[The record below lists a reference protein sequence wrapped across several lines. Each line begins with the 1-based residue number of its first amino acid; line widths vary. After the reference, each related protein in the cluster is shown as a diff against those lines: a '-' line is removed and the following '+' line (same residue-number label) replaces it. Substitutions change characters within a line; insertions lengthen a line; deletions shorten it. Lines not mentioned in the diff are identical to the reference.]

1 MRGLAGWAVL
11 VALGEWLWAGGV
23 VPLADFYPFG
33 PAQGDAATGKQDDG
47 GSELRPLAV
56 RFPFFGAGHTGL
68 YVNNNGIISFL
79 KEVSQFT
86 PVAFPIS
93 KDRRV
98 VAAFWA
104 DVDNRRAGDVYY
116 RESTEQ
122 PILERASRDI
132 AQYFPEFPGFAAQWV
147 FIATWYRV
155 TFFGGNSFSPVN
167 TFQIVLIT
175 DGKLSFTIFNY
186 ESITWTTGMH
196 ASSGGD
202 FAGLGGIAAQAG
214 FNAGDGKRYFNI
226 PGSRTD
232 DIADVEM
239 TTNVGIPGRWV
250 FRIDD
255 AQVQVGGC
263 SNTTSVCLTLRPCL
277 NGGKCIED
285 CITGNPSYTCSCLAG
300 FTGKRC
306 HVDVDECL
314 SHPCQNGATC
324 LNGAGSFSCRC
335 SPGFRGTNCETEE
348 SPCESRVCQ
357 NGGRCQAVNGMA
369 ACLCQPGYMGT
380 DCQTEVN
387 ECESSP
393 CLNGGHCID
402 LVDNYTCVC
411 LEPFVGQRCETDSSS
426 CEDRSCQNRQ
436 TCNYIRPGRYICT
449 CSPGYYGNNCQYGG
463 PRVPGACLSHPCQ
476 NAGSCLET
484 EQGYVC
490 ECQEGYT
497 GQDCRDKLSEGCE
510 CRNGGNCLEGNV
522 TVCQCPPGFFGL
534 LCEFEVT
541 TTPCNVN
548 TQCPDGGYCMEYGGS
563 YLCVCHTDYGTN
575 HTMPSPCDSEPCL
588 NGGSCE
594 VHDDS
599 YTCECPRGFLGKHC
613 EKAKPRLCSTG
624 PCRNGGTCREADGE
638 YHCTC
643 PYRFTGKH
651 CEIGK
656 PDPCASGPCQNGGTC
671 FHYIGKY
678 KCDCPLGY
686 AGRHCEIVPS
696 PCFLGPCENG
706 ATCEDLGGGYACTC
720 PVGYVG
726 KHCQSEVDCGIPSE
740 VKHAQASFNSTKLGS
755 LAEYQCEL
763 GYTLSQRNHPR
774 VCRLPGV
781 WSDPPECNEIDE
793 CWSQPCLNGGHCKD
807 RVAEFLCLCEPGYT
821 GHRCESDVDECQLE
835 PCKNGGTCQD
845 LPGSFA
851 CYCPEGFLGSQCE
864 TEVDACESGPCQNGG
879 ECKSY
884 GGSYLCVCPEG
895 FFGYHCE
902 TASDPCFSSP
912 CGSRGY
918 CLPGNGTHSCTC
930 KVSYTGKS
938 CEKGKGPQKWH
949 QDAAQGS
956 TPARQRPPPARGS
969 TPSGTSGS
977 PGGRQ
982 GWGLASAAGG
992 RQCGEAQAPGSVR
1005 GRWGQVSLAPCS
1017 DGDPSDALRRGGR
1030 GVQGKPLATSAGLPG
1045 APRPVPPVP
1054 QPWRVV
1060 ARAQPPVLPG
1070 RCGRS
1075 APGAQALPCLPGRWQ
1090 TVPAGPLPGA
1100 PRERARALSSTAAAL
1115 PLAAGVC
1122 SLKIHGITS
1131 PLCFCPHPEELLPPT
1146 SLKVERVED
1155 TGVLISW
1162 HPPEDAAARQLI
1174 DGYAVTYVSLDGS
1187 YRRTDFVDRSRSA
1200 HQLRALASGRAYNIS
1215 VFSVKRNVNN
1225 KNDISRPVMLTTR
1238 TRPRPVEGFEITNVT
1253 ASAITVQWA
1262 LHRLK
1267 HSTVSRVRVS
1277 IRQPADLADRTVE
1290 LNSSVAKYTF
1300 LDLQPG
1306 ERYIVHVVTLSGLGT
1321 EDHPSESLAVDPFHV
1336 WTRPLPPKNLT
1347 ASRVTAT
1354 SVSMAW
1360 EQPPAGAVEGYIIN
1374 VTTAQSVKSRYVPNG
1389 KLMSYTVR
1397 DLLPGQRYRLSVTA
1411 VQNTEQGQV
1420 HSEPIHLYVTTL
1432 QRDGAL
1438 ERRWNQAG
1446 HSRVLR
1452 NRLPPALLPDLRLL
1466 ADHDTAEEPSPAPRF
1481 TELVDGRGRIS
1492 ARFGTALGKS
1502 ITVKTQ
1508 PEAPVKLENMD
1519 VSSQGNLALQLRKAK
1534 SKSEGQNCSTNPCR
1548 NGGTCA
1554 RDADSYHCNCRPG
1567 FKGWLCELG
1576 TGESTR
1582 YTRKSAT
1589 RRAARAPVPRRQPT
1603 ENQATVAH

>member
-11 VALGEWLWAGGV
+11 VAVGEWLWVGGV

-33 PAQGDAATGKQDDG
+33 PEQGDAATLKQDDG
-47 GSELRPLAV
+47 GSELQPISV

-116 RESTEQ
+116 RESKDQ
-122 PILERASRDI
+122 AILERATKDI
-132 AQYFPEFPGFAAQWV
+132 AQYFPEFPEFVAQWV

-155 TFFGGNSFSPVN
+155 TFFGGSSFSPVN

-306 HVDVDECL
+306 HIDVDECL

-324 LNGAGSFSCRC
+324 VNNVNSFSCSC
-335 SPGFRGTNCETEE
+335 PPGFKGASCEIEE
-348 SPCESRVCQ
+348 SPCETKVCQ
-357 NGGRCQAVNGMA
+357 NGGKCQLANGTAV
-369 ACLCQPGYMGT
+369 CLCQLGYTGE
-380 DCQTEVN
+380 DCETEVN

-393 CLNGGHCID
+393 CLNGGHCVD

-411 LEPFVGQRCETDSSS
+411 LEPFVGQRCEIDPSS
-426 CEDRSCQNRQ
+426 CEDRSCRNRQ

-463 PRVPGACLSHPCQ
+463 PRVPSACLSNPCQ
-476 NAGSCLET
+476 NEGSCLEM

-490 ECQEGYT
+490 ECREGYT

-510 CRNGGNCLEGNV
+510 CRNGGSCLEGNV
-522 TVCQCPPGFFGL
+522 TICQCPPGYFGL

-541 TTPCNVN
+541 ATPCNVN

-613 EKAKPRLCSTG
+613 EKAKPRLCSTA
-624 PCRNGGTCREADGE
+624 PCRNGGTCKEADGE
-638 YHCTC
+638 YHCAC

-678 KCDCPLGY
+678 KCDCPPGY
-686 AGRHCEIVPS
+686 SGRHCEIVPS
-696 PCFLGPCENG
+696 PCFLSPCENG
-706 ATCEDLGGGYACTC
+706 ATCKDLGGDYACTC

-726 KHCQSEVDCGIPSE
+726 KHCQSEIDCGVPNK
-740 VKHAQASFNSTKLGS
+740 VKHAQASFNSTKVGS

-763 GYTLSQRNHPR
+763 GYTLSQHNNPR
-774 VCRLPGV
+774 VCRLQGV
-781 WSDPPECNEIDE
+781 WSDPPECDEIDE
-793 CWSQPCLNGGHCKD
+793 CRSQPCLNGGLCKD
-807 RVAEFLCLCEPGYT
+807 RVAEFLCVCEPGYT
-821 GHRCESDVDECQLE
+821 GHHCELEINECQSD
-835 PCKNGGTCQD
+835 PCKNGGTCKD
-845 LPGSFA
+845 LPGSFT
-851 CYCPEGFLGSQCE
+851 CYCPEGFVGIQCE

-879 ECKSY
+879 DCESY

-918 CLPGNGTHSCTC
+918 CLASNGTHSCTC

-938 CEKGKGPQKWH
+938 CEK
-949 QDAAQGS
+949 
-956 TPARQRPPPARGS
+956 
-969 TPSGTSGS
+969 
-977 PGGRQ
+977 
-982 GWGLASAAGG
+982 
-992 RQCGEAQAPGSVR
+992 
-1005 GRWGQVSLAPCS
+1005 
-1017 DGDPSDALRRGGR
+1017 
-1030 GVQGKPLATSAGLPG
+1030 
-1045 APRPVPPVP
+1045 
-1054 QPWRVV
+1054 
-1060 ARAQPPVLPG
+1060 
-1070 RCGRS
+1070 
-1075 APGAQALPCLPGRWQ
+1075 
-1090 TVPAGPLPGA
+1090 
-1100 PRERARALSSTAAAL
+1100 
-1115 PLAAGVC
+1115 
-1122 SLKIHGITS
+1122 
-1131 PLCFCPHPEELLPPT
+1131 
-1146 SLKVERVED
+1146 
-1155 TGVLISW
+1155 
-1162 HPPEDAAARQLI
+1162 
-1174 DGYAVTYVSLDGS
+1174 
-1187 YRRTDFVDRSRSA
+1187 
-1200 HQLRALASGRAYNIS
+1200 
-1215 VFSVKRNVNN
+1215 VKRNVNN

-1253 ASAITVQWA
+1253 ASTITVQWA

-1277 IRQPADLADRTVE
+1277 IRQPGDLEDRTVE

-1306 ERYIVHVVTLSGLGT
+1306 ERYIVHVTTLSGLGT
-1321 EDHPSESLAVDPFHV
+1321 EDHPSESLATAPFHV
-1336 WTRPLPPKNLT
+1336 WTRPLPPRNLT
-1347 ASRVTAT
+1347 ASRVSAT
-1354 SVSMAW
+1354 SVYMTW

-1389 KLMSYTVR
+1389 KLVSYTVR
-1397 DLLPGQRYRLSVTA
+1397 DLLPAQRYRLSVTA

-1432 QRDGAL
+1432 QRDGTA
-1438 ERRWNQAG
+1438 ERRWSQGG
-1446 HSRVLR
+1446 HPRVLR
-1452 NRLPPALLPDLRLL
+1452 NRLPPAFLPELRLL

-1492 ARFGTALGKS
+1492 AKFGTSLSKS

-1508 PEAPVKLENMD
+1508 PEAPVKLENIEE
-1519 VSSQGNLALQLRKAK
+1519 SNQGSQALQLLEAK
-1534 SKSEGQNCSTNPCR
+1534 SKSDEQNCSANPCK
-1548 NGGTCA
+1548 NGGTCVRGA
-1554 RDADSYHCNCRPG
+1554 ESYRCDCGPG
-1567 FKGWLCELG
+1567 FKGRRCELACKKVPHSCTRLYSETKSFPVWEG
-1576 TGESTR
+1576 GICHYLYKRVYKVHQDICYKESCESTGSKK
-1582 YTRKSAT
+1582 TTSRKQSNSHT
-1589 RRAARAPVPRRQPT
+1589 LKKP
-1603 ENQATVAH
+1603 

>member
-1 MRGLAGWAVL
+1 MRAVAGWAVL
-11 VALGEWLWAGGV
+11 VALGEWLWAGGE

-33 PAQGDAATGKQDDG
+33 PAQGDAATRKQDDG
-47 GSELRPLAV
+47 GSELRPLAIP
-56 RFPFFGAGHTGL
+56 FPFFGAGHTGL

-132 AQYFPEFPGFAAQWV
+132 VQYFPEFPESGAQKLPLFFWL
-147 FIATWYRV
+147 FL
-155 TFFGGNSFSPVN
+155 TFSFFPSLLQVN

-277 NGGKCIED
+277 NAGKCIED

-306 HVDVDECL
+306 HIDVDECL
-314 SHPCQNGATC
+314 SQPCLNGATC
-324 LNGAGSFSCRC
+324 LNGAGNFSCRC
-335 SPGFRGTNCETEE
+335 PPGFSGATCETEL

-357 NGGRCQAVNGMA
+357 NGGVCQVANGTA
-369 ACLCQPGYMGT
+369 ACSCQPGYLGT

-393 CLNGGHCID
+393 CLNGGRCVD
-402 LVDNYTCVC
+402 LPNNYSCVC

-426 CEDRSCQNRQ
+426 CEDRSCRTRQ

-463 PRVPGACLSHPCQ
+463 PRVPGACLSQPCQ

-497 GQDCRDKLSEGCE
+497 GQDCGDKLWEGCE
-510 CRNGGNCLEGNV
+510 CRNGGSCLEGNV

-534 LCEFEVT
+534 LCEFERTGMVGLDDLKGFFH
-541 TTPCNVN
+541 PS
-548 TQCPDGGYCMEYGGS
+548 DSMI
-563 YLCVCHTDYGTN
+563 LCLTAA
-575 HTMPSPCDSEPCL
+575 MPSPCDSDPCL

-638 YHCTC
+638 YHCSC

-678 KCDCPLGY
+678 KCDCPQGY
-686 AGRHCEIVPS
+686 AGRHCEIAPS
-696 PCFLGPCENG
+696 PCSQSPCQNG
-706 ATCEDLGGGYACTC
+706 ATCQDLGAGYVCTC
-720 PVGYVG
+720 PMGFVG
-726 KHCQSEVDCGIPSE
+726 KHCQAGEVLGMLRPVVGSGHLPAPTSLANLSPEVDCGVPSE
-740 VKHAQASFNSTKLGS
+740 VKHAQASFNSTKVGS
-755 LAEYQCEL
+755 LAEYRCEP
-763 GYTLSQRNHPR
+763 GYTLSLHNHPR
-774 VCRLPGV
+774 VCRSPGV
-781 WSDPPECNEIDE
+781 WSDPPECDEIDE
-793 CWSQPCLNGGHCKD
+793 CQSQPCLHGGRCKD

-821 GHRCESDVDECQLE
+821 GPQCESDVDECQSE

-845 LPGSFA
+845 LPGAFT
-851 CYCPEGFLGSQCE
+851 CHCPEGFVGTQCE
-864 TEVDACESGPCQNGG
+864 TEVNACESNPCRNGG
-879 ECKSY
+879 ECESY
-884 GGSYLCVCPEG
+884 RGSYLCVCPEG

-918 CLPGNGTHSCTC
+918 CLASNGTHSCTC

-938 CEKGKGPQKWH
+938 CEK
-949 QDAAQGS
+949 
-956 TPARQRPPPARGS
+956 
-969 TPSGTSGS
+969 
-977 PGGRQ
+977 
-982 GWGLASAAGG
+982 
-992 RQCGEAQAPGSVR
+992 
-1005 GRWGQVSLAPCS
+1005 
-1017 DGDPSDALRRGGR
+1017 
-1030 GVQGKPLATSAGLPG
+1030 
-1045 APRPVPPVP
+1045 
-1054 QPWRVV
+1054 
-1060 ARAQPPVLPG
+1060 
-1070 RCGRS
+1070 
-1075 APGAQALPCLPGRWQ
+1075 
-1090 TVPAGPLPGA
+1090 
-1100 PRERARALSSTAAAL
+1100 
-1115 PLAAGVC
+1115 
-1122 SLKIHGITS
+1122 
-1131 PLCFCPHPEELLPPT
+1131 
-1146 SLKVERVED
+1146 
-1155 TGVLISW
+1155 
-1162 HPPEDAAARQLI
+1162 
-1174 DGYAVTYVSLDGS
+1174 
-1187 YRRTDFVDRSRSA
+1187 
-1200 HQLRALASGRAYNIS
+1200 
-1215 VFSVKRNVNN
+1215 VKRNVNN

-1277 IRQPADLADRTVE
+1277 IRQLGDLADRTVE

-1306 ERYIVHVVTLSGLGT
+1306 ERYIVHVTTLSGLGT
-1321 EDHPSESLAVDPFHV
+1321 EDHPSESLATAPFHV
-1336 WTRPLPPKNLT
+1336 WTRPLPPQNLT
-1347 ASRVTAT
+1347 ASRVAAT
-1354 SVSMAW
+1354 SVSVAW
-1360 EQPPAGAVEGYIIN
+1360 EQPPGGAVEGYIIN

-1389 KLMSYTVR
+1389 KLASYTVR
-1397 DLLPGQRYRLSVTA
+1397 ELLPAQRYRLSVTA

-1420 HSEPIHLYVTTL
+1420 HSEPGHLYVTTL
-1432 QRDGAL
+1432 QRDGAP
-1438 ERRWNQAG
+1438 ERRWGQAG
-1446 HSRVLR
+1446 HPRILR
-1452 NRLPPALLPDLRLL
+1452 NRLPPAFLPELRLL
-1466 ADHDTAEEPSPAPRF
+1466 ADHDPAEEPSPAPR
-1481 TELVDGRGRIS
+1481 
-1492 ARFGTALGKS
+1492 
-1502 ITVKTQ
+1502 
-1508 PEAPVKLENMD
+1508 
-1519 VSSQGNLALQLRKAK
+1519 
-1534 SKSEGQNCSTNPCR
+1534 
-1548 NGGTCA
+1548 
-1554 RDADSYHCNCRPG
+1554 
-1567 FKGWLCELG
+1567 
-1576 TGESTR
+1576 
-1582 YTRKSAT
+1582 
-1589 RRAARAPVPRRQPT
+1589 
-1603 ENQATVAH
+1603 

>member
-1 MRGLAGWAVL
+1 MRALAGWAVL
-11 VALGEWLWAGGV
+11 VALSEWLWAGAV

-33 PAQGDAATGKQDDG
+33 PAQGDAATRKQDDG

-56 RFPFFGAGHTGL
+56 TFPFFGAGHSGL

-104 DVDNRRAGDVYY
+104 DVDNRQAGDVYY

-122 PILERASRDI
+122 SILERASRDI
-132 AQYFPEFPGFAAQWV
+132 VQYFPEFPGFSAQWV

-155 TFFGGNSFSPVN
+155 TFFGGSSISPVN

-202 FAGLGGIAAQAG
+202 LSGLGGIAAQAG

-306 HVDVDECL
+306 HIEVDECL
-314 SHPCQNGATC
+314 SHPCQNGASC
-324 LNGAGSFSCRC
+324 ISGAGSFTCRC
-335 SPGFRGTNCETEE
+335 PPGFRGANCETEVLV
-348 SPCESRVCQ
+348 CESRVCQ
-357 NGGRCQAVNGMA
+357 NGGRCQEVNGTA
-369 ACLCQPGYMGT
+369 SCLCQPGYIGV

-393 CLNGGHCID
+393 CLNGGHCVD
-402 LVDNYTCVC
+402 LVNNFTCVC

-426 CEDRSCQNRQ
+426 CEGRSCQNRQ

-476 NAGSCLET
+476 NAGSCVET

-510 CRNGGNCLEGNV
+510 CRNGGSCLEGNV
-522 TVCQCPPGFFGL
+522 TVCQCPSGFFGV

-541 TTPCNVN
+541 TTPCNMN
-548 TQCPDGGYCMEYGGS
+548 TQCPDSGYCMEYGGS
-563 YLCVCHTDYGTN
+563 YLCVCHTDYSTN

-594 VHDDS
+594 IHDDS
-599 YTCECPRGFLGKHC
+599 YTCECPRDFLGKHC
-613 EKAKPRLCSTG
+613 EKAKPRLCGTG

-643 PYRFTGKH
+643 PYRFTGKN

-696 PCFLGPCENG
+696 PCFLSPCENG
-706 ATCEDLGGGYACTC
+706 ATCKILGGGYACTC
-720 PVGYVG
+720 PVGYAG
-726 KHCQSEVDCGIPSE
+726 KHCQSEIDCGVPSE
-740 VKHAQASFNSTKLGS
+740 VKHAQASFNSTKVGS

-763 GYTLSQRNHPR
+763 GYTLSQHNHPR
-774 VCRLPGV
+774 VCHLPGI

-793 CWSQPCLNGGHCKD
+793 CQSQPCLNGGQCKD
-807 RVAEFLCLCEPGYT
+807 RIAEFLCLCEPGYT
-821 GHRCESDVDECQLE
+821 GHHCELDVNECQSE
-835 PCKNGGTCQD
+835 PCKNGGTCQE
-845 LPGSFA
+845 LPGSFS
-851 CYCPEGFLGSQCE
+851 CYCPEGFVGTQCE
-864 TEVDACESGPCQNGG
+864 TEVDACESDPCRNGG

-938 CEKGKGPQKWH
+938 CEK
-949 QDAAQGS
+949 
-956 TPARQRPPPARGS
+956 
-969 TPSGTSGS
+969 
-977 PGGRQ
+977 
-982 GWGLASAAGG
+982 
-992 RQCGEAQAPGSVR
+992 
-1005 GRWGQVSLAPCS
+1005 
-1017 DGDPSDALRRGGR
+1017 
-1030 GVQGKPLATSAGLPG
+1030 
-1045 APRPVPPVP
+1045 
-1054 QPWRVV
+1054 
-1060 ARAQPPVLPG
+1060 
-1070 RCGRS
+1070 
-1075 APGAQALPCLPGRWQ
+1075 
-1090 TVPAGPLPGA
+1090 
-1100 PRERARALSSTAAAL
+1100 
-1115 PLAAGVC
+1115 
-1122 SLKIHGITS
+1122 
-1131 PLCFCPHPEELLPPT
+1131 
-1146 SLKVERVED
+1146 
-1155 TGVLISW
+1155 
-1162 HPPEDAAARQLI
+1162 
-1174 DGYAVTYVSLDGS
+1174 
-1187 YRRTDFVDRSRSA
+1187 
-1200 HQLRALASGRAYNIS
+1200 
-1215 VFSVKRNVNN
+1215 VKRNVNN
-1225 KNDISRPVMLTTR
+1225 KNDISRPIMLTTR

-1262 LHRLK
+1262 LSRLR

-1277 IRQPADLADRTVE
+1277 IRQPGDLADRTVE

-1306 ERYIVHVVTLSGLGT
+1306 EKYIVHVTTLSGLGT
-1321 EDHPSESLAVDPFHV
+1321 EDHSSESLASAPFHV
-1336 WTRPLPPKNLT
+1336 WTRPLPPQNLT
-1347 ASRVTAT
+1347 TSRVTAT
-1354 SVSMAW
+1354 SVSLVW
-1360 EQPPAGAVEGYIIN
+1360 EQPPTRAVEGYIIN
-1374 VTTAQSVKSRYVPNG
+1374 VTTTQSVKSRYVPNG
-1389 KLMSYTVR
+1389 KLVSYTVR
-1397 DLLPGQRYRLSVTA
+1397 DLLPGQWYRLSVTA

-1420 HSEPIHLYVTTL
+1420 HSEPVHLYVTTL
-1432 QRDGAL
+1432 QRDGVP
-1438 ERRWNQAG
+1438 ERRWSQAG
-1446 HSRVLR
+1446 HPRVLR
-1452 NRLPPALLPDLRLL
+1452 NRLPPAFLPELRLL
-1466 ADHDTAEEPSPAPRF
+1466 ADRDTAEEPLPAPRF

-1502 ITVKTQ
+1502 MAVKTQ
-1508 PEAPVKLENMD
+1508 PEAPVKQENVE
-1519 VSSQGNLALQLRKAK
+1519 VSSQDSLALQLHQRK
-1534 SKSEGQNCSTNPCR
+1534 SESEGQNCSMNPCR
-1548 NGGTCA
+1548 NGGTCTRVA
-1554 RDADSYHCNCRPG
+1554 ESYHCNCRLG
-1567 FKGWLCELG
+1567 FKGQLCELACKKVPHSCTRLYSETKSFPVWEGG
-1576 TGESTR
+1576 TCHYLYRRIYKVHQDVCYKESCGSTGFEK
-1582 YTRKSAT
+1582 TTNRKRSHSHT
-1589 RRAARAPVPRRQPT
+1589 LKKP
-1603 ENQATVAH
+1603 

>member
-1 MRGLAGWAVL
+1 MRGCCVGLL
-11 VALGEWLWAGGV
+11 LLLGEWLVPRVGGV
-23 VPLADFYPFG
+23 VPLDDFYPFG
-33 PAQGDAATGKQDDG
+33 PAQGDAATLKQDDG

-116 RESTEQ
+116 RESRDQ
-122 PILERASRDI
+122 AILERATRDI
-132 AQYFPEFPGFAAQWV
+132 AQYFPEFPDFSAQWV

-155 TFFGGNSFSPVN
+155 TFFGGSSFSPVN

-324 LNGAGSFSCRC
+324 INGVNSFSCQC
-335 SPGFRGTNCETEE
+335 LPGFRGASCETEE
-348 SPCESRVCQ
+348 LPCETKVCQ
-357 NGGRCQAVNGMA
+357 NGGTCQEANGTA
-369 ACLCQPGYMGT
+369 ACVCQPGYAGG
-380 DCQTEVN
+380 DCETEVN

-393 CLNGGHCID
+393 CLNGGHCVD

-411 LEPFVGQRCETDSSS
+411 LEPFVGQRCETDPSS
-426 CEDRSCQNRQ
+426 CEDRSCRNRQ

-463 PRVPGACLSHPCQ
+463 PRVPGACLSSPCQ
-476 NAGSCLET
+476 NGGSCLEL
-484 EQGYVC
+484 EQGYAC
-490 ECQEGYT
+490 DCQEGYG

-510 CRNGGNCLEGNV
+510 CRNGGSCLEGNV
-522 TVCQCPPGFFGL
+522 TICQCLPGYFGL

-541 TTPCNVN
+541 ATPCNVN

-575 HTMPSPCDSEPCL
+575 HTVPSPCDSEPCL

-594 VHDDS
+594 AQDDS
-599 YTCECPRGFLGKHC
+599 YTCECPPGFLGKHC
-613 EKAKPRLCSTG
+613 ERARPRLCSTA
-624 PCRNGGTCREADGE
+624 PCRNGGTCKESDGE
-638 YHCTC
+638 YHCSC
-643 PYRFTGKH
+643 PYRFTGRH

-678 KCDCPLGY
+678 KCDCAPGY

-696 PCFLGPCENG
+696 PCFLSPCENG
-706 ATCEDLGGGYACTC
+706 ATCEDLGGDFVCTC
-720 PVGYVG
+720 PVGYTG
-726 KHCQSEVDCGIPSE
+726 KHCQTEIDCGVPSA
-740 VKHAQASFNSTKLGS
+740 VKHAQASFNSTTVGS
-755 LAEYQCEL
+755 LAEYRCEL
-763 GYTLSQRNHPR
+763 GYALSQHNSPR
-774 VCRLPGV
+774 VCRSQGV
-781 WSDPPECNEIDE
+781 WSDPPECDEIDE
-793 CWSQPCLNGGHCKD
+793 CRSQPCLNGGQCKD
-807 RVAEFLCLCEPGYT
+807 RIAEFLCVCEPGYV
-821 GHRCESDVDECQLE
+821 GHHCELEVDECQSE
-835 PCKNGGTCQD
+835 PCKNGGTCRD
-845 LPGSFA
+845 LPGSFV
-851 CYCPEGFLGSQCE
+851 CFCPEGFVGIQCE
-864 TEVDACESGPCQNGG
+864 EEVDACESGPCQNGG
-879 ECKSY
+879 ECEGY
-884 GGSYLCVCPEG
+884 RGSYLCVCPEG

-918 CLPGNGTHSCTC
+918 CLPSNGTHSCTC

-938 CEKGKGPQKWH
+938 CEK
-949 QDAAQGS
+949 
-956 TPARQRPPPARGS
+956 
-969 TPSGTSGS
+969 
-977 PGGRQ
+977 
-982 GWGLASAAGG
+982 
-992 RQCGEAQAPGSVR
+992 
-1005 GRWGQVSLAPCS
+1005 
-1017 DGDPSDALRRGGR
+1017 
-1030 GVQGKPLATSAGLPG
+1030 
-1045 APRPVPPVP
+1045 
-1054 QPWRVV
+1054 
-1060 ARAQPPVLPG
+1060 
-1070 RCGRS
+1070 
-1075 APGAQALPCLPGRWQ
+1075 
-1090 TVPAGPLPGA
+1090 
-1100 PRERARALSSTAAAL
+1100 
-1115 PLAAGVC
+1115 
-1122 SLKIHGITS
+1122 
-1131 PLCFCPHPEELLPPT
+1131 
-1146 SLKVERVED
+1146 
-1155 TGVLISW
+1155 
-1162 HPPEDAAARQLI
+1162 
-1174 DGYAVTYVSLDGS
+1174 
-1187 YRRTDFVDRSRSA
+1187 
-1200 HQLRALASGRAYNIS
+1200 
-1215 VFSVKRNVNN
+1215 VKRNVNN

-1253 ASAITVQWA
+1253 ASTITVQWA

-1277 IRQPADLADRTVE
+1277 IRQPGDLEDRTVE

-1306 ERYIVHVVTLSGLGT
+1306 ERYIVHVTTLSGLGT
-1321 EDHPSESLAVDPFHV
+1321 EDHPSESLATAPFHV
-1336 WTRPLPPKNLT
+1336 WTRPLPPRNLT
-1347 ASRVTAT
+1347 ASRVTPT
-1354 SVSMAW
+1354 SVSVTW

-1374 VTTAQSVKSRYVPNG
+1374 VTTLQSVKSRYVPNG
-1389 KLMSYTVR
+1389 KLASYTVR
-1397 DLLPGQRYRLSVTA
+1397 DLLPAQRYRLSVTA

-1432 QRDGAL
+1432 QRDGAP
-1438 ERRWNQAG
+1438 ERRWSQAG
-1446 HSRVLR
+1446 HPRVLR
-1452 NRLPPALLPDLRLL
+1452 NRLPPAFLPELRLL

-1492 ARFGTALGKS
+1492 ARFGTALSRS

-1508 PEAPVKLENMD
+1508 PEAPVKLENIEEPGRG
-1519 VSSQGNLALQLRKAK
+1519 SLALQLHEAR
-1534 SKSEGQNCSTNPCR
+1534 SKRTGQNCSANPCK
-1548 NGGTCA
+1548 NGGTCVSESE
-1554 RDADSYHCNCRPG
+1554 SYHCDCSPG
-1567 FKGWLCELG
+1567 FKGRHCELAACKKVPHSCTRLYSETKSFPVWEGG
-1576 TGESTR
+1576 TCHYLYKRVYKVHQDVCYKESCESTGSKKPSS
-1582 YTRKSAT
+1582 RKQSDSHT
-1589 RRAARAPVPRRQPT
+1589 LKKL
-1603 ENQATVAH
+1603 

>member
-1 MRGLAGWAVL
+1 MRVLAGWVVL
-11 VALGEWLWAGGV
+11 VALGEWLWAGGE
-23 VPLADFYPFG
+23 VPLGDFYPFG
-33 PAQGDAATGKQDDG
+33 PAQGDAATRKQDDG
-47 GSELRPLAV
+47 GSELRPLSIP
-56 RFPFFGAGHTGL
+56 FPFFGAGHTGL

-132 AQYFPEFPGFAAQWV
+132 AQYFPEFPGFSAQWV

-186 ESITWTTGMH
+186 ESISWTTGMH

-263 SNTTSVCLTLRPCL
+263 SNT
-277 NGGKCIED
+277 N
-285 CITGNPSYTCSCLAG
+285 
-300 FTGKRC
+300 
-306 HVDVDECL
+306 VDECL

-324 LNGAGSFSCRC
+324 LNGAGSFTCRC
-335 SPGFRGTNCETEE
+335 PPGFRGNSCETAE
-348 SPCESRVCQ
+348 SPCENRVCQ
-357 NGGRCQAVNGMA
+357 NGGTCQVVNGTV
-369 ACLCQPGYMGT
+369 ACLCQPGYTGV

-393 CLNGGHCID
+393 CLNGGHCVD
-402 LVDNYTCVC
+402 LVNNYTCMC

-463 PRVPGACLSHPCQ
+463 PRMPGACLSHPCQ

-484 EQGYVC
+484 EHGYVC

-497 GQDCRDKLSEGCE
+497 GQDCRD
-510 CRNGGNCLEGNV
+510 
-522 TVCQCPPGFFGL
+522 Q
-534 LCEFEVT
+534 VT
-541 TTPCNVN
+541 TTPCNMN

-588 NGGSCE
+588 NGGSCK

-599 YTCECPRGFLGKHC
+599 YICECPGGFLGTHC

-678 KCDCPLGY
+678 KCDCPPGY
-686 AGRHCEIVPS
+686 TGRHCEIVPS
-696 PCFLGPCENG
+696 PCFLSPCENG
-706 ATCEDLGGGYACTC
+706 ATCEDLGGDYVCTC

-726 KHCQSEVDCGIPSE
+726 KHCQSEVDCGIPSD
-740 VKHAQASFNSTKLGS
+740 VKHAQASFNSTKVGS

-763 GYTLSQRNHPR
+763 GYTLSQHNHPR
-774 VCRLPGV
+774 VCHMPGV
-781 WSDPPECNEIDE
+781 WSDPPECDEIDE
-793 CWSQPCLNGGHCKD
+793 CQSQPCLNGGQCKD
-807 RVAEFLCLCEPGYT
+807 YVAAFLCLCEPGYT
-821 GHRCESDVDECQLE
+821 GHHCELDVDECQSE
-835 PCKNGGTCQD
+835 PCKNSGTCRD

-851 CYCPEGFLGSQCE
+851 CDCPEGFLGTQCE
-864 TEVDACESGPCQNGG
+864 TEVDACESDPCRNGG
-879 ECKSY
+879 ECESY
-884 GGSYLCVCPEG
+884 GGSYLCVCLEG

-918 CLPGNGTHSCTC
+918 CLPSNGTYSCTC

-938 CEKGKGPQKWH
+938 CEK
-949 QDAAQGS
+949 
-956 TPARQRPPPARGS
+956 
-969 TPSGTSGS
+969 
-977 PGGRQ
+977 
-982 GWGLASAAGG
+982 
-992 RQCGEAQAPGSVR
+992 
-1005 GRWGQVSLAPCS
+1005 
-1017 DGDPSDALRRGGR
+1017 
-1030 GVQGKPLATSAGLPG
+1030 
-1045 APRPVPPVP
+1045 
-1054 QPWRVV
+1054 
-1060 ARAQPPVLPG
+1060 
-1070 RCGRS
+1070 
-1075 APGAQALPCLPGRWQ
+1075 
-1090 TVPAGPLPGA
+1090 
-1100 PRERARALSSTAAAL
+1100 
-1115 PLAAGVC
+1115 
-1122 SLKIHGITS
+1122 
-1131 PLCFCPHPEELLPPT
+1131 
-1146 SLKVERVED
+1146 
-1155 TGVLISW
+1155 
-1162 HPPEDAAARQLI
+1162 AARQLI

-1200 HQLRALASGRAYNIS
+1200 HQLRALTSGRAYNIS

-1262 LHRLK
+1262 LHQLQ

-1277 IRQPADLADRTVE
+1277 IHQLGDLAGRTVE

-1306 ERYIVHVVTLSGLGT
+1306 ERYIVHVTTLSGLGT
-1321 EDHPSESLAVDPFHV
+1321 EDHPSESLSTAPFHV
-1336 WTRPLPPKNLT
+1336 WTRPLPPQNLT
-1347 ASRVTAT
+1347 TSRVSATA
-1354 SVSMAW
+1354 VSMVW
-1360 EQPPAGAVEGYIIN
+1360 EQPPAGTMAGYIIN

-1389 KLMSYTVR
+1389 KLVSYTVR
-1397 DLLPGQRYRLSVTA
+1397 DLLPGQRYHLSVTA

-1420 HSEPIHLYVTTL
+1420 HSEPAHLYITTL
-1432 QRDGAL
+1432 QRDMAP
-1438 ERRWNQAG
+1438 ERRWSQAG
-1446 HSRVLR
+1446 HPRVLR
-1452 NRLPPALLPDLRLL
+1452 NRLPPAFLPELRLL

-1492 ARFGTALGKS
+1492 ARFSTVLGKS

-1508 PEAPVKLENMD
+1508 PEAPVKLENTE
-1519 VSSQGNLALQLRKAK
+1519 VSSRDSLALQLREAK
-1534 SKSEGQNCSTNPCR
+1534 TKREGQNCSMNPCR
-1548 NGGTCA
+1548 NGGTCT
-1554 RDADSYHCNCRPG
+1554 RDTESYHCACRPG
-1567 FKGWLCELG
+1567 FKGRLCQLG
-1576 TGESTR
+1576 ECQAVPEEQAPSCNARLVAVHHQFSRMQVTQLTL
-1582 YTRKSAT
+1582 SAP
-1589 RRAARAPVPRRQPT
+1589 RASHHT
-1603 ENQATVAH
+1603 

>member
-1 MRGLAGWAVL
+1 MQVLAGWAVL
-11 VALGEWLWAGGV
+11 VALGEWLWAAAE
-23 VPLADFYPFG
+23 VPLGDFYPFG
-33 PAQGDAATGKQDDG
+33 PAQGDAATRKQDDG
-47 GSELRPLAV
+47 GSELRPLSIP
-56 RFPFFGAGHTGL
+56 FPFFGAGHTGL

-104 DVDNRRAGDVYY
+104 DVDNRRAGEIYY

-122 PILERASRDI
+122 PILDRASRDI
-132 AQYFPEFPGFAAQWV
+132 AQYFPEFPGFSAQWV

-324 LNGAGSFSCRC
+324 LNGAGRFTCRC
-335 SPGFRGTNCETEE
+335 PPGFRGNSCETAE
-348 SPCESRVCQ
+348 SPCENRVCQ
-357 NGGRCQAVNGMA
+357 NGGSCQVVNRTA
-369 ACLCQPGYMGT
+369 TCLCQLGYTGE

-463 PRVPGACLSHPCQ
+463 PRMPGACLSHPCQ

-484 EQGYVC
+484 ERGYVC

-497 GQDCRDKLSEGCE
+497 GQDCRDQLPEGCE
-510 CRNGGNCLEGNV
+510 CRNGGSCLEGNV
-522 TVCQCPPGFFGL
+522 TVCQCLPGFFGL
-534 LCEFEVT
+534 LCEFAGTGHVFTEVT
-541 TTPCNVN
+541 TTPCNMN

-563 YLCVCHTDYGTN
+563 YLCVCHTNYGAN

-588 NGGSCE
+588 NGGSCK
-594 VHDDS
+594 VDDDS
-599 YTCECPRGFLGKHC
+599 YVCECPQGFLGMHC

-678 KCDCPLGY
+678 KCDCPPGY
-686 AGRHCEIVPS
+686 TGRHCEI
-696 PCFLGPCENG
+696 
-706 ATCEDLGGGYACTC
+706 
-720 PVGYVG
+720 
-726 KHCQSEVDCGIPSE
+726 EVDCGIPSE
-740 VKHAQASFNSTKLGS
+740 VKHAQASFNSTKVGS
-755 LAEYQCEL
+755 VAEYQCEL
-763 GYTLSQRNHPR
+763 GYILSQHNHPR
-774 VCRLPGV
+774 VCRVPGV
-781 WSDPPECNEIDE
+781 WSDPPECDEIDE
-793 CWSQPCLNGGHCKD
+793 CQSQPCLNGGQCKD
-807 RVAEFLCLCEPGYT
+807 RVSAFLCLCEPGYT
-821 GHRCESDVDECQLE
+821 GYHCEL
-835 PCKNGGTCQD
+835 
-845 LPGSFA
+845 
-851 CYCPEGFLGSQCE
+851 
-864 TEVDACESGPCQNGG
+864 EVDACESDPCQNGG
-879 ECKSY
+879 ECESY

-918 CLPGNGTHSCTC
+918 CLPSNGTHSCTC
-930 KVSYTGKS
+930 KVSYTGKN
-938 CEKGKGPQKWH
+938 CEK
-949 QDAAQGS
+949 
-956 TPARQRPPPARGS
+956 
-969 TPSGTSGS
+969 
-977 PGGRQ
+977 
-982 GWGLASAAGG
+982 
-992 RQCGEAQAPGSVR
+992 
-1005 GRWGQVSLAPCS
+1005 
-1017 DGDPSDALRRGGR
+1017 
-1030 GVQGKPLATSAGLPG
+1030 
-1045 APRPVPPVP
+1045 
-1054 QPWRVV
+1054 
-1060 ARAQPPVLPG
+1060 
-1070 RCGRS
+1070 
-1075 APGAQALPCLPGRWQ
+1075 
-1090 TVPAGPLPGA
+1090 
-1100 PRERARALSSTAAAL
+1100 
-1115 PLAAGVC
+1115 
-1122 SLKIHGITS
+1122 
-1131 PLCFCPHPEELLPPT
+1131 ELLPPT

-1200 HQLRALASGRAYNIS
+1200 HQLRALTSGRAYNIS

-1262 LHRLK
+1262 LHRLQ

-1277 IRQPADLADRTVE
+1277 IRQMGDLAGRTVE

-1306 ERYIVHVVTLSGLGT
+1306 ERYIIHVTTLSGLGV
-1321 EDHPSESLAVDPFHV
+1321 EDHPSESLATAPFHV
-1336 WTRPLPPKNLT
+1336 WTRPLPPQNLT
-1347 ASRVTAT
+1347 ASHVTAT

-1360 EQPPAGAVEGYIIN
+1360 EQPPAGTMEGYIIN

-1389 KLMSYTVR
+1389 KLVSYTVR
-1397 DLLPGQRYRLSVTA
+1397 DLLPGQRYHLSLTA

-1420 HSEPIHLYVTTL
+1420 HSEPIHLYVSTL
-1432 QRDGAL
+1432 QRDGVP
-1438 ERRWNQAG
+1438 ERRWSQAG
-1446 HSRVLR
+1446 HPRVLR
-1452 NRLPPALLPDLRLL
+1452 NRLPPAFLPELRLL

-1508 PEAPVKLENMD
+1508 PEAPVKLENTE
-1519 VSSQGNLALQLRKAK
+1519 VSSWDSLALQLREAK
-1534 SKSEGQNCSTNPCR
+1534 SKREGQNCSKNPCR
-1548 NGGTCA
+1548 NGGTCT
-1554 RDADSYHCNCRPG
+1554 RDEESYHCACRPG
-1567 FKGWLCELG
+1567 FKGRVCQLACKKVPHSCTRLYSETRSFPVWEGG
-1576 TGESTR
+1576 TCHYLSRRVYKVQQDICYKESCESTSSKG
-1582 YTRKSAT
+1582 TSSRKPSNSHT
-1589 RRAARAPVPRRQPT
+1589 LKKP
-1603 ENQATVAH
+1603 

>member
-1 MRGLAGWAVL
+1 MQVLAGWAVL
-11 VALGEWLWAGGV
+11 VALGEWLWAGGE
-23 VPLADFYPFG
+23 VPLGDFYPFG
-33 PAQGDAATGKQDDG
+33 PAQGDAATRKQDDG
-47 GSELRPLAV
+47 GSELRPLSIP
-56 RFPFFGAGHTGL
+56 FPFFGAGHTGL

-104 DVDNRRAGDVYY
+104 DVDNRRAGDIYY

-132 AQYFPEFPGFAAQWV
+132 AQYFPEFPGFSAQWV

-155 TFFGGNSFSPVN
+155 TFFGGSSFSPVN

-314 SHPCQNGATC
+314 SQPCQNGATC
-324 LNGAGSFSCRC
+324 LNGAGRFTCRC
-335 SPGFRGTNCETEE
+335 SPGFRGNNCETEE
-348 SPCESRVCQ
+348 SPCENRVCQ
-357 NGGRCQAVNGMA
+357 NGGSCQVVNRTA
-369 ACLCQPGYMGT
+369 ACLCQSGYTGV

-411 LEPFVGQRCETDSSS
+411 LEPFVGQRCET
-426 CEDRSCQNRQ
+426 
-436 TCNYIRPGRYICT
+436 
-449 CSPGYYGNNCQYGG
+449 GG
-463 PRVPGACLSHPCQ
+463 PRMPGACLSHPCQ

-497 GQDCRDKLSEGCE
+497 GQDCRDQLSEGCE
-510 CRNGGNCLEGNV
+510 CRNGGSCLEGNV
-522 TVCQCPPGFFGL
+522 TVCQCLPGFFGL

-541 TTPCNVN
+541 TTPCNMN

-563 YLCVCHTDYGTN
+563 YLCVCHTNYGTN
-575 HTMPSPCDSEPCL
+575 HSKT
-588 NGGSCE
+588 
-594 VHDDS
+594 
-599 YTCECPRGFLGKHC
+599 PRGCGN
-613 EKAKPRLCSTG
+613 R
-624 PCRNGGTCREADGE
+624 PCRNGGTCREANGE

-651 CEIGK
+651 CEIGTAPAPAGRRGGK

-678 KCDCPLGY
+678 KCDCPPGY
-686 AGRHCEIVPS
+686 
-696 PCFLGPCENG
+696 
-706 ATCEDLGGGYACTC
+706 T
-720 PVGYVG
+720 G
-726 KHCQSEVDCGIPSE
+726 KHCQFGKGFALPLPAGDSGYLCGE
-740 VKHAQASFNSTKLGS
+740 VKHAQASFNSTKVGS

-763 GYTLSQRNHPR
+763 GYILSQHNHPR
-774 VCRLPGV
+774 VCRVPGV
-781 WSDPPECNEIDE
+781 WSDPPECDEIDE
-793 CWSQPCLNGGHCKD
+793 CQSQPCLNGGQCKD
-807 RVAEFLCLCEPGYT
+807 RVSAFLCLCEPGYT
-821 GHRCESDVDECQLE
+821 GYHCELDVDECQSE
-835 PCKNGGTCQD
+835 PCKNSGTCQD

-851 CYCPEGFLGSQCE
+851 CFCPEGFLGTQCE
-864 TEVDACESGPCQNGG
+864 TEVDACESDPCRNGG
-879 ECKSY
+879 ECESY

-918 CLPGNGTHSCTC
+918 CLPSNGTHSCTC
-930 KVSYTGKS
+930 KVSYTGKN
-938 CEKGKGPQKWH
+938 CEK
-949 QDAAQGS
+949 
-956 TPARQRPPPARGS
+956 
-969 TPSGTSGS
+969 
-977 PGGRQ
+977 
-982 GWGLASAAGG
+982 
-992 RQCGEAQAPGSVR
+992 
-1005 GRWGQVSLAPCS
+1005 
-1017 DGDPSDALRRGGR
+1017 
-1030 GVQGKPLATSAGLPG
+1030 
-1045 APRPVPPVP
+1045 
-1054 QPWRVV
+1054 
-1060 ARAQPPVLPG
+1060 
-1070 RCGRS
+1070 
-1075 APGAQALPCLPGRWQ
+1075 
-1090 TVPAGPLPGA
+1090 
-1100 PRERARALSSTAAAL
+1100 
-1115 PLAAGVC
+1115 
-1122 SLKIHGITS
+1122 
-1131 PLCFCPHPEELLPPT
+1131 ELLPPT

-1200 HQLRALASGRAYNIS
+1200 HQLRALTSGRAYNIS

-1225 KNDISRPVMLTTR
+1225 KNDISRPIMLTTR

-1262 LHRLK
+1262 LHRLQ

-1277 IRQPADLADRTVE
+1277 IRHMGDLAGRTVE

-1306 ERYIVHVVTLSGLGT
+1306 ERYIIHVTTLSGLGM
-1321 EDHPSESLAVDPFHV
+1321 EDHPSESLATPPFHV
-1336 WTRPLPPKNLT
+1336 WTRPLPPQNLT
-1347 ASRVTAT
+1347 ASHVTAT

-1360 EQPPAGAVEGYIIN
+1360 EQPPVGTMEGYIIN

-1389 KLMSYTVR
+1389 KLVSYTVR
-1397 DLLPGQRYRLSVTA
+1397 DLLPGQRYHLSLTA

-1420 HSEPIHLYVTTL
+1420 HSEPIHLHVNTL
-1432 QRDGAL
+1432 QRDGAP
-1438 ERRWNQAG
+1438 ERRWSQAG
-1446 HSRVLR
+1446 HPRVLR
-1452 NRLPPALLPDLRLL
+1452 NRLPPAFLPELRLL

-1492 ARFGTALGKS
+1492 ARFGTAQGKS
-1502 ITVKTQ
+1502 ITVKTRKCSC
-1508 PEAPVKLENMD
+1508 AF
-1519 VSSQGNLALQLRKAK
+1519 VSCFCHPGASPC
-1534 SKSEGQNCSTNPCR
+1534 SKNPCR
-1548 NGGTCA
+1548 NGGTCT
-1554 RDADSYHCNCRPG
+1554 RDDESYHCACRPG
-1567 FKGWLCELG
+1567 FKGRLCQLACKKVPHSCTRLYSETRSFPVWEGG
-1576 TGESTR
+1576 TCH
-1582 YTRKSAT
+1582 YL
-1589 RRAARAPVPRRQPT
+1589 
-1603 ENQATVAH
+1603 

>member
-33 PAQGDAATGKQDDG
+33 PTQGDAATRKQDDG
-47 GSELRPLAV
+47 GSELRPLSIP
-56 RFPFFGAGHTGL
+56 FPFFGAGHTGL

-104 DVDNRRAGDVYY
+104 DVDNRQAGDVYY

-132 AQYFPEFPGFAAQWV
+132 TQYFPEFPGFSAQWV

-155 TFFGGNSFSPVN
+155 TFFGGSSLSPVN

-335 SPGFRGTNCETEE
+335 LPGFRGTSCEAEE

-357 NGGRCQAVNGMA
+357 NGGRCQAVNGTA
-369 ACLCQPGYMGT
+369 ACLCQPGYTGV

-411 LEPFVGQRCETDSSS
+411 LEPFVGQRCEKDSSS
-426 CEDRSCQNRQ
+426 CEDWSCRNRQ

-484 EQGYVC
+484 EQGYIC

-510 CRNGGNCLEGNV
+510 CRNGGSCLEGNV
-522 TVCQCPPGFFGL
+522 TICQCLPGFFGL

-541 TTPCNVN
+541 TTPCNMN

-599 YTCECPRGFLGKHC
+599 YTCECPQGFLGKHC

-656 PDPCASGPCQNGGTC
+656 PDPCASGPCQNRGTC

-678 KCDCPLGY
+678 KCDCPPGY
-686 AGRHCEIVPS
+686 TGRHCEI
-696 PCFLGPCENG
+696 
-706 ATCEDLGGGYACTC
+706 
-720 PVGYVG
+720 
-726 KHCQSEVDCGIPSE
+726 EVDCGVPSE
-740 VKHAQASFNSTKLGS
+740 VKHAQASFNSTKVGS
-755 LAEYQCEL
+755 LAEYHCEL
-763 GYTLSQRNHPR
+763 GYTLSQHNHPR

-781 WSDPPECNEIDE
+781 WSDPPECDEIDE
-793 CWSQPCLNGGHCKD
+793 CWSQPCLNGGRCKD
-807 RVAEFLCLCEPGYT
+807 RVAKFLCLCEPGYT
-821 GHRCESDVDECQLE
+821 GHHCESDVDECQSE
-835 PCKNGGTCQD
+835 PCKNGGTCRD

-851 CYCPEGFLGSQCE
+851 CYCPAGFVGTQCE
-864 TEVDACESGPCQNGG
+864 TEVDACESGPCRNGG
-879 ECKSY
+879 ECESY

-902 TASDPCFSSP
+902 T
-912 CGSRGY
+912 
-918 CLPGNGTHSCTC
+918 
-930 KVSYTGKS
+930 
-938 CEKGKGPQKWH
+938 
-949 QDAAQGS
+949 
-956 TPARQRPPPARGS
+956 
-969 TPSGTSGS
+969 
-977 PGGRQ
+977 
-982 GWGLASAAGG
+982 
-992 RQCGEAQAPGSVR
+992 
-1005 GRWGQVSLAPCS
+1005 
-1017 DGDPSDALRRGGR
+1017 
-1030 GVQGKPLATSAGLPG
+1030 
-1045 APRPVPPVP
+1045 
-1054 QPWRVV
+1054 
-1060 ARAQPPVLPG
+1060 
-1070 RCGRS
+1070 
-1075 APGAQALPCLPGRWQ
+1075 
-1090 TVPAGPLPGA
+1090 
-1100 PRERARALSSTAAAL
+1100 
-1115 PLAAGVC
+1115 
-1122 SLKIHGITS
+1122 
-1131 PLCFCPHPEELLPPT
+1131 
-1146 SLKVERVED
+1146 
-1155 TGVLISW
+1155 
-1162 HPPEDAAARQLI
+1162 
-1174 DGYAVTYVSLDGS
+1174 
-1187 YRRTDFVDRSRSA
+1187 
-1200 HQLRALASGRAYNIS
+1200 
-1215 VFSVKRNVNN
+1215 VKRNVNN
-1225 KNDISRPVMLTTR
+1225 KNDISRPIMLTTR

-1267 HSTVSRVRVS
+1267 HSTVSRVRVA
-1277 IRQPADLADRTVE
+1277 IRQPGDLSDRTVE

-1306 ERYIVHVVTLSGLGT
+1306 ERYIVHVTTLSGLGM
-1321 EDHPSESLAVDPFHV
+1321 EDHPSESLATAPFHV
-1336 WTRPLPPKNLT
+1336 WTRPLPPQNLT
-1347 ASRVTAT
+1347 ASRITTT

-1360 EQPPAGAVEGYIIN
+1360 EQPPAGAVEAYIIN

-1389 KLMSYTVR
+1389 KLVTYMVR

-1432 QRDGAL
+1432 QRDGAP
-1438 ERRWNQAG
+1438 ERRWSQAG
-1446 HSRVLR
+1446 HPRVLR
-1452 NRLPPALLPDLRLL
+1452 NRLPPAFLPELRLL
-1466 ADHDTAEEPSPAPRF
+1466 ADRDTAEEPSPAPRF

-1492 ARFGTALGKS
+1492 TRFSTALSKS

-1508 PEAPVKLENMD
+1508 PEAPVKLENVE
-1519 VSSQGNLALQLRKAK
+1519 VSSQGSLALKLREAK

-1548 NGGTCA
+1548 NGGTCI
-1554 RDADSYHCNCRPG
+1554 RDAESYHCDCRLG
-1567 FKGWLCELG
+1567 FKGRLCELAACKKVPHSCTRLYSETKSFPVWEGG
-1576 TGESTR
+1576 TCHYLYRRVYKVHQDFCYKESCESTGSEK
-1582 YTRKSAT
+1582 TTSRKPSNSHT
-1589 RRAARAPVPRRQPT
+1589 LKKP
-1603 ENQATVAH
+1603 

>member
-1 MRGLAGWAVL
+1 MQVLAGWAVL
-11 VALGEWLWAGGV
+11 VALGEWLWAAAE
-23 VPLADFYPFG
+23 VPLGDFYPFG
-33 PAQGDAATGKQDDG
+33 PAQGDAATRKQDDG
-47 GSELRPLAV
+47 GSELRPLSIP
-56 RFPFFGAGHTGL
+56 FPFFGAGHTGL

-104 DVDNRRAGDVYY
+104 DVDNRRAGEIYY
-116 RESTEQ
+116 RESTEK
-122 PILERASRDI
+122 PILDRASRDI
-132 AQYFPEFPGFAAQWV
+132 AQYFPEFPGFSAQWV

-155 TFFGGNSFSPVN
+155 TFFGGSSFSPVN

-314 SHPCQNGATC
+314 SQPCQNGATC
-324 LNGAGSFSCRC
+324 LNGAGRFTCKC
-335 SPGFRGTNCETEE
+335 PPGFRGNNCETAE

-357 NGGRCQAVNGMA
+357 NGGSCQVVNRTA
-369 ACLCQPGYMGT
+369 ACLCQSGYTGV

-449 CSPGYYGNNCQYGG
+449 CSPGYYGTNCQYGG
-463 PRVPGACLSHPCQ
+463 PRMPGACLSQPCQ
-476 NAGSCLET
+476 NSGSCLET
-484 EQGYVC
+484 ERGYVC

-497 GQDCRDKLSEGCE
+497 GQDCRDQLSEGCE
-510 CRNGGNCLEGNV
+510 CRNGGSCLEGNV
-522 TVCQCPPGFFGL
+522 TVCQCLPGFFGL

-541 TTPCNVN
+541 TTPCNMN

-563 YLCVCHTDYGTN
+563 YLCVCHTNYGTN

-588 NGGSCE
+588 NGGSCK

-599 YTCECPRGFLGKHC
+599 YICECPQDFLGMHC

-678 KCDCPLGY
+678 KCDCPPGY
-686 AGRHCEIVPS
+686 TGRHCESGTGSGFIPCSALLPVPS
-696 PCFLGPCENG
+696 PCFLSPCENG
-706 ATCEDLGGGYACTC
+706 ATCKDLGGGYACTFS
-720 PVGYVG
+720 VGYVG
-726 KHCQSEVDCGIPSE
+726 KHCQFEVDCGIPSE
-740 VKHAQASFNSTKLGS
+740 VKHAQASFNSTKVGS

-763 GYTLSQRNHPR
+763 GYILSQHNHPR
-774 VCRLPGV
+774 VCRVPGV
-781 WSDPPECNEIDE
+781 WSDPPECDEIDE
-793 CWSQPCLNGGHCKD
+793 CQSQPCLNGGQCKD
-807 RVAEFLCLCEPGYT
+807 RVSAFLCLCEPGYT
-821 GHRCESDVDECQLE
+821 GYLCELDVDECQSE
-835 PCKNGGTCQD
+835 PCKNSGTCQD

-851 CYCPEGFLGSQCE
+851 CSCPEGFLGTQCE
-864 TEVDACESGPCQNGG
+864 TEVDACESDPCQNGG
-879 ECKSY
+879 ECESY

-918 CLPGNGTHSCTC
+918 CLPSNGTHSCTC
-930 KVSYTGKS
+930 KVSYTGKN
-938 CEKGKGPQKWH
+938 CEK
-949 QDAAQGS
+949 
-956 TPARQRPPPARGS
+956 
-969 TPSGTSGS
+969 
-977 PGGRQ
+977 
-982 GWGLASAAGG
+982 
-992 RQCGEAQAPGSVR
+992 
-1005 GRWGQVSLAPCS
+1005 
-1017 DGDPSDALRRGGR
+1017 
-1030 GVQGKPLATSAGLPG
+1030 
-1045 APRPVPPVP
+1045 
-1054 QPWRVV
+1054 
-1060 ARAQPPVLPG
+1060 
-1070 RCGRS
+1070 
-1075 APGAQALPCLPGRWQ
+1075 
-1090 TVPAGPLPGA
+1090 
-1100 PRERARALSSTAAAL
+1100 
-1115 PLAAGVC
+1115 
-1122 SLKIHGITS
+1122 
-1131 PLCFCPHPEELLPPT
+1131 
-1146 SLKVERVED
+1146 
-1155 TGVLISW
+1155 
-1162 HPPEDAAARQLI
+1162 
-1174 DGYAVTYVSLDGS
+1174 
-1187 YRRTDFVDRSRSA
+1187 
-1200 HQLRALASGRAYNIS
+1200 
-1215 VFSVKRNVNN
+1215 VKRNVNN

-1262 LHRLK
+1262 LHRLQ

-1277 IRQPADLADRTVE
+1277 IRHMGDLAGRTVE

-1306 ERYIVHVVTLSGLGT
+1306 ERYIIHVTTLSGLGV
-1321 EDHPSESLAVDPFHV
+1321 EDHPSESLATAPFHV
-1336 WTRPLPPKNLT
+1336 WTRPLPPQNLT
-1347 ASRVTAT
+1347 ASHVTAT

-1360 EQPPAGAVEGYIIN
+1360 EQPPAGTMEGYIIN

-1389 KLMSYTVR
+1389 KLVSYTVR
-1397 DLLPGQRYRLSVTA
+1397 DLLPGQRYHLSLTA

-1420 HSEPIHLYVTTL
+1420 HSEPIHLHVTTL
-1432 QRDGAL
+1432 QRDGAP
-1438 ERRWNQAG
+1438 ERRWSQAG
-1446 HSRVLR
+1446 HPRVLR
-1452 NRLPPALLPDLRLL
+1452 NRLPPAFLPELRLL

-1502 ITVKTQ
+1502 ITVKTK
-1508 PEAPVKLENMD
+1508 PEAPVKLENTE
-1519 VSSQGNLALQLRKAK
+1519 VSSWDSLALQLREAK
-1534 SKSEGQNCSTNPCR
+1534 SKREGQNCSKNPCR
-1548 NGGTCA
+1548 NGGTCTRA
-1554 RDADSYHCNCRPG
+1554 EESYHCACLPG
-1567 FKGWLCELG
+1567 FRGRLCQLACKKVPHWCTRLYSETRSFPMWEGG
-1576 TGESTR
+1576 TCHYLSRRVYKVHQDICYKESCESTSAERTSSR
-1582 YTRKSAT
+1582 YSTLN
-1589 RRAARAPVPRRQPT
+1589 VP
-1603 ENQATVAH
+1603 

>member
-1 MRGLAGWAVL
+1 MQIPPLGAWPLCGQRGEAAGSAAPSPPPPPPPPRPPVAAPGAGVSAAGTAPGGRGSAAMRGCCVGLL
-11 VALGEWLWAGGV
+11 LLLGEWLVPRVGGV
-23 VPLADFYPFG
+23 VPLDDFYPFG
-33 PAQGDAATGKQDDG
+33 PAQGDAATLKQDDG

-116 RESTEQ
+116 RESRDQ
-122 PILERASRDI
+122 AILERATRDI
-132 AQYFPEFPGFAAQWV
+132 AQYFPEFPDFSAQWV

-155 TFFGGNSFSPVN
+155 TFFGGSSFSPVN

-324 LNGAGSFSCRC
+324 INGVNSFSCQC
-335 SPGFRGTNCETEE
+335 LPGFRGASCETEE
-348 SPCESRVCQ
+348 LPCETKVCQ
-357 NGGRCQAVNGMA
+357 NGGTCQEANGTA
-369 ACLCQPGYMGT
+369 ACVCQPGYAGG
-380 DCQTEVN
+380 DCETEVN

-393 CLNGGHCID
+393 CLNGGHCVD

-411 LEPFVGQRCETDSSS
+411 LEPFVGQRCETDPSS
-426 CEDRSCQNRQ
+426 CEDRSCRNRQ

-463 PRVPGACLSHPCQ
+463 PRVPGACLSSPCQ
-476 NAGSCLET
+476 NGGSCLEL
-484 EQGYVC
+484 EQGYAC
-490 ECQEGYT
+490 DCQEGYG

-510 CRNGGNCLEGNV
+510 CRNGGSCLEGNV
-522 TVCQCPPGFFGL
+522 TICQCLPGYFGL

-541 TTPCNVN
+541 ATPCNVN

-575 HTMPSPCDSEPCL
+575 HTVPSPCDSEPCL

-594 VHDDS
+594 AQDDS
-599 YTCECPRGFLGKHC
+599 YTCECPPGFLGKHC
-613 EKAKPRLCSTG
+613 ERARPRLCSTA
-624 PCRNGGTCREADGE
+624 PCRNGGTCKESDGE
-638 YHCTC
+638 YHCSC
-643 PYRFTGKH
+643 PYRFTGRH

-678 KCDCPLGY
+678 KCDCAPGY

-696 PCFLGPCENG
+696 PCFLSPCENG
-706 ATCEDLGGGYACTC
+706 ATCEDLGGDFVCTC
-720 PVGYVG
+720 PVGYTG
-726 KHCQSEVDCGIPSE
+726 KHCQTEIDCGVPSA
-740 VKHAQASFNSTKLGS
+740 VKHAQASFNSTTVGS
-755 LAEYQCEL
+755 LAEYRCEL
-763 GYTLSQRNHPR
+763 GYALSQHNSPR
-774 VCRLPGV
+774 VCRSQGV
-781 WSDPPECNEIDE
+781 WSDPPECDEIDE
-793 CWSQPCLNGGHCKD
+793 CRSQPCLNGGQCKD
-807 RVAEFLCLCEPGYT
+807 RIAEFLCVCEPGYV
-821 GHRCESDVDECQLE
+821 GHHCELEVDECQSE
-835 PCKNGGTCQD
+835 PCKNGGTCRD
-845 LPGSFA
+845 LPGSFV
-851 CYCPEGFLGSQCE
+851 CFCPEGFVGIQCE
-864 TEVDACESGPCQNGG
+864 EEVDACESGPCQNGG
-879 ECKSY
+879 ECEGY
-884 GGSYLCVCPEG
+884 RGSYLCVCPEG

-918 CLPGNGTHSCTC
+918 CLPSNGTHSCTC

-938 CEKGKGPQKWH
+938 CEKG
-949 QDAAQGS
+949 
-956 TPARQRPPPARGS
+956 
-969 TPSGTSGS
+969 
-977 PGGRQ
+977 
-982 GWGLASAAGG
+982 
-992 RQCGEAQAPGSVR
+992 
-1005 GRWGQVSLAPCS
+1005 
-1017 DGDPSDALRRGGR
+1017 
-1030 GVQGKPLATSAGLPG
+1030 
-1045 APRPVPPVP
+1045 
-1054 QPWRVV
+1054 
-1060 ARAQPPVLPG
+1060 
-1070 RCGRS
+1070 
-1075 APGAQALPCLPGRWQ
+1075 
-1090 TVPAGPLPGA
+1090 
-1100 PRERARALSSTAAAL
+1100 
-1115 PLAAGVC
+1115 
-1122 SLKIHGITS
+1122 
-1131 PLCFCPHPEELLPPT
+1131 
-1146 SLKVERVED
+1146 
-1155 TGVLISW
+1155 
-1162 HPPEDAAARQLI
+1162 
-1174 DGYAVTYVSLDGS
+1174 
-1187 YRRTDFVDRSRSA
+1187 
-1200 HQLRALASGRAYNIS
+1200 
-1215 VFSVKRNVNN
+1215 
-1225 KNDISRPVMLTTR
+1225 
-1238 TRPRPVEGFEITNVT
+1238 PRPVEGFEITNVT
-1253 ASAITVQWA
+1253 ASTITVQWA

-1277 IRQPADLADRTVE
+1277 IRQPGDLEDRTVE

-1306 ERYIVHVVTLSGLGT
+1306 ERYIVHVTTLSGLGT
-1321 EDHPSESLAVDPFHV
+1321 EDHPSESLATAPFHV
-1336 WTRPLPPKNLT
+1336 WTRPLPPRNLT
-1347 ASRVTAT
+1347 ASRVTPT
-1354 SVSMAW
+1354 SVSVTW

-1374 VTTAQSVKSRYVPNG
+1374 VTTLQSVKSRYVPNG
-1389 KLMSYTVR
+1389 KLASYTVR
-1397 DLLPGQRYRLSVTA
+1397 DLLPAQRYRLSVTA

-1432 QRDGAL
+1432 QRDGAP
-1438 ERRWNQAG
+1438 ERRWSQAG
-1446 HSRVLR
+1446 HPRVLR
-1452 NRLPPALLPDLRLL
+1452 NRLPPAFLPELRLL

-1492 ARFGTALGKS
+1492 ARFGTALSRS

-1508 PEAPVKLENMD
+1508 PEAPVKLENIEEPGRG
-1519 VSSQGNLALQLRKAK
+1519 SLALQLHEAR
-1534 SKSEGQNCSTNPCR
+1534 SKRTGQNCSANPCK
-1548 NGGTCA
+1548 NGGTCVSESE
-1554 RDADSYHCNCRPG
+1554 SYHCDCSPG
-1567 FKGWLCELG
+1567 FKGRHCELACKKVPHSCTRLYSETKSFPVWEGG
-1576 TGESTR
+1576 TCHYLYKRVYKVHQDVCYKESCESTGSKKPSS
-1582 YTRKSAT
+1582 RKQSDSHT
-1589 RRAARAPVPRRQPT
+1589 LKKL
-1603 ENQATVAH
+1603 

>member
-1 MRGLAGWAVL
+1 MQVLAGWAVL
-11 VALGEWLWAGGV
+11 VALGWCLWAAAE
-23 VPLADFYPFG
+23 VPLGDFYPFG
-33 PAQGDAATGKQDDG
+33 PAQGDAATRKQDDG
-47 GSELRPLAV
+47 GSELRPLSIP
-56 RFPFFGAGHTGL
+56 FPFFGAGHTGL

-104 DVDNRRAGDVYY
+104 DVDNRRAGEIYY

-122 PILERASRDI
+122 PILDRASRDI
-132 AQYFPEFPGFAAQWV
+132 AQYFPEFPEFSAQWV

-324 LNGAGSFSCRC
+324 LNGAGRFTCRC
-335 SPGFRGTNCETEE
+335 PPGFRGNSCETAE
-348 SPCESRVCQ
+348 SPCENRVCQ
-357 NGGRCQAVNGMA
+357 NGGSCQVVNRTA
-369 ACLCQPGYMGT
+369 ACLCQSGYTGE

-393 CLNGGHCID
+393 CLNGGHCMD

-463 PRVPGACLSHPCQ
+463 PRVPSACLSQPCQ

-484 EQGYVC
+484 ERGYVC

-497 GQDCRDKLSEGCE
+497 GQDCRDQLSEGCE
-510 CRNGGNCLEGNV
+510 CRNGGSCLEGNV
-522 TVCQCPPGFFGL
+522 TVCQCLPGFFGL

-541 TTPCNVN
+541 TTPCNMN

-563 YLCVCHTDYGTN
+563 YLCVCHTNYGTN

-588 NGGSCE
+588 NGGSCK

-599 YTCECPRGFLGKHC
+599 YSCECPQGFLGMHC

-638 YHCTC
+638 YHCSC

-651 CEIGK
+651 CEIGTAPPAPNGRRGGSCPAHRAHARLVPPGK

-678 KCDCPLGY
+678 KCDCPPGY
-686 AGRHCEIVPS
+686 TGRHCEIVPS
-696 PCFLGPCENG
+696 PCFLSPCENG

-720 PVGYVG
+720 SLGYVG
-726 KHCQSEVDCGIPSE
+726 KHCQFEVDCGIPSE
-740 VKHAQASFNSTKLGS
+740 VKHAQASFNSTKVGS
-755 LAEYQCEL
+755 LAEYQCDL
-763 GYTLSQRNHPR
+763 GYILSQHNHPR
-774 VCRLPGV
+774 VCRVPGV
-781 WSDPPECNEIDE
+781 WSDPPECDEIDE
-793 CWSQPCLNGGHCKD
+793 CQSQPCLNGGQCKD
-807 RVAEFLCLCEPGYT
+807 RVSAFLCLCEPGYT
-821 GHRCESDVDECQLE
+821 GHHCELDVDECQSE
-835 PCKNGGTCQD
+835 PCKNSGTCQD

-851 CYCPEGFLGSQCE
+851 CSCPEGFLGTQCE
-864 TEVDACESGPCQNGG
+864 TEVDACESDPCQNGG
-879 ECKSY
+879 ECESY

-902 TASDPCFSSP
+902 TGEAGRAAQGGPRVRGTADTAKPGTSPTASDPCFSSP

-918 CLPGNGTHSCTC
+918 CLPSNGTHSCTC
-930 KVSYTGKS
+930 KVSYTGKN
-938 CEKGKGPQKWH
+938 CEK
-949 QDAAQGS
+949 
-956 TPARQRPPPARGS
+956 
-969 TPSGTSGS
+969 
-977 PGGRQ
+977 
-982 GWGLASAAGG
+982 
-992 RQCGEAQAPGSVR
+992 
-1005 GRWGQVSLAPCS
+1005 
-1017 DGDPSDALRRGGR
+1017 
-1030 GVQGKPLATSAGLPG
+1030 
-1045 APRPVPPVP
+1045 
-1054 QPWRVV
+1054 
-1060 ARAQPPVLPG
+1060 
-1070 RCGRS
+1070 
-1075 APGAQALPCLPGRWQ
+1075 
-1090 TVPAGPLPGA
+1090 
-1100 PRERARALSSTAAAL
+1100 
-1115 PLAAGVC
+1115 
-1122 SLKIHGITS
+1122 
-1131 PLCFCPHPEELLPPT
+1131 
-1146 SLKVERVED
+1146 
-1155 TGVLISW
+1155 
-1162 HPPEDAAARQLI
+1162 
-1174 DGYAVTYVSLDGS
+1174 
-1187 YRRTDFVDRSRSA
+1187 
-1200 HQLRALASGRAYNIS
+1200 
-1215 VFSVKRNVNN
+1215 VKRNVNN

-1238 TRPRPVEGFEITNVT
+1238 TRPRPVEGFEISNVT

-1262 LHRLK
+1262 LHRLQ

-1277 IRQPADLADRTVE
+1277 IRHTGDLAARTVE

-1306 ERYIVHVVTLSGLGT
+1306 ERYIIHVTTLSGLGV
-1321 EDHPSESLAVDPFHV
+1321 EDHPSESLATAPFHV
-1336 WTRPLPPKNLT
+1336 WTRPLPPQNLT
-1347 ASRVTAT
+1347 ASHVTAT

-1360 EQPPAGAVEGYIIN
+1360 EQPPAGTMEGYIIN

-1389 KLMSYTVR
+1389 KLVSYTVR
-1397 DLLPGQRYRLSVTA
+1397 DLLPGQRYHLSLTA
-1411 VQNTEQGQV
+1411 VQNTEQGQL
-1420 HSEPIHLYVTTL
+1420 HSEPIHLHVSTL
-1432 QRDGAL
+1432 QRDGAP
-1438 ERRWNQAG
+1438 ERRWSQAG
-1446 HSRVLR
+1446 HPRVLR
-1452 NRLPPALLPDLRLL
+1452 NRLPPAFLPELRLL
-1466 ADHDTAEEPSPAPRF
+1466 ADRDTAEEPSPAPRF

-1492 ARFGTALGKS
+1492 ARFGPVLGRS

-1508 PEAPVKLENMD
+1508 PEAPVKLENTE
-1519 VSSQGNLALQLRKAK
+1519 VSSWDSLALQLHEAK
-1534 SKSEGQNCSTNPCR
+1534 SKREGQKCSKNPCR
-1548 NGGTCA
+1548 NGGTCT
-1554 RDADSYHCNCRPG
+1554 RDEESYHCACRPG
-1567 FKGWLCELG
+1567 FKGRLCQLACKKVPHSCTRLYSETRAFPVWEGG
-1576 TGESTR
+1576 TCHYLSRRVYKVHQDICYKESCESTTSKRTSSR
-1582 YTRKSAT
+1582 YS
-1589 RRAARAPVPRRQPT
+1589 
-1603 ENQATVAH
+1603 

>member
-11 VALGEWLWAGGV
+11 VALGEWLLLRAGGV

-33 PAQGDAATGKQDDG
+33 PAEGDAATRKQDDG
-47 GSELRPLAV
+47 GSELRPLSV
-56 RFPFFGAGHTGL
+56 PFPFFGAGHTGL

-122 PILERASRDI
+122 SILERASRDI
-132 AQYFPEFPGFAAQWV
+132 AQYFPEFPGFSAQWV

-314 SHPCQNGATC
+314 SNPCQNGATC
-324 LNGAGSFSCRC
+324 VNGAGNFSCMC
-335 SPGFRGTNCETEE
+335 PLGFRGANCETEE
-348 SPCESRVCQ
+348 LPCESKVCH
-357 NGGRCQAVNGMA
+357 NSGTCQAVNGTA
-369 ACLCQPGYMGT
+369 VCLCQPGYTGA
-380 DCQTEVN
+380 DCQTELN

-393 CLNGGHCID
+393 CLNGGHCVD
-402 LVDNYTCVC
+402 LINNYTCMC
-411 LEPFVGQRCETDSSS
+411 LEPFVGQRCETDSSI
-426 CEDRSCQNRQ
+426 CEDRSCRNRQ

-463 PRVPGACLSHPCQ
+463 PRVPGACLSQPCQ

-484 EQGYVC
+484 EQGYLC

-510 CRNGGNCLEGNV
+510 CRNGGSCLEGNV
-522 TVCQCPPGFFGL
+522 TICQCLPGFFGL

-541 TTPCNVN
+541 TTPCNMN

-594 VHDDS
+594 VRDDS
-599 YTCECPRGFLGKHC
+599 YICECPQGFLGKHC

-638 YHCTC
+638 YHCSC

-678 KCDCPLGY
+678 KCDCPPGY
-686 AGRHCEIVPS
+686 AGRHCETVPS
-696 PCFLGPCENG
+696 PCFLSPCENG
-706 ATCEDLGGGYACTC
+706 ATCEDLGEGYACTC
-720 PVGYVG
+720 PMGYIG
-726 KHCQSEVDCGIPSE
+726 KHCQTVVDCGTPSE
-740 VKHAQASFNSTKLGS
+740 VKHAQVSFNSTKVGS
-755 LAEYQCEL
+755 VAEYQCEL
-763 GYTLSQRNHPR
+763 GYTLSQHNHPR
-774 VCRLPGV
+774 VCHSPGV
-781 WSDPPECNEIDE
+781 WSDPPECNEINE
-793 CWSQPCLNGGHCKD
+793 CQSQPCLNGGQCKD
-807 RVAEFLCLCEPGYT
+807 RIAEFLCLCEPGYT
-821 GHRCESDVDECQLE
+821 GQHCESDTDECQSE

-845 LPGSFA
+845 LPASFT
-851 CYCPEGFLGSQCE
+851 CYCPEGFVGTQCE
-864 TEVDACESGPCQNGG
+864 TEVDACESSPCQNGG
-879 ECKSY
+879 ECESY
-884 GGSYLCVCPEG
+884 RGSYLCVCPEG

-938 CEKGKGPQKWH
+938 CEK
-949 QDAAQGS
+949 
-956 TPARQRPPPARGS
+956 
-969 TPSGTSGS
+969 
-977 PGGRQ
+977 
-982 GWGLASAAGG
+982 
-992 RQCGEAQAPGSVR
+992 
-1005 GRWGQVSLAPCS
+1005 
-1017 DGDPSDALRRGGR
+1017 
-1030 GVQGKPLATSAGLPG
+1030 
-1045 APRPVPPVP
+1045 
-1054 QPWRVV
+1054 
-1060 ARAQPPVLPG
+1060 
-1070 RCGRS
+1070 
-1075 APGAQALPCLPGRWQ
+1075 
-1090 TVPAGPLPGA
+1090 
-1100 PRERARALSSTAAAL
+1100 
-1115 PLAAGVC
+1115 
-1122 SLKIHGITS
+1122 
-1131 PLCFCPHPEELLPPT
+1131 
-1146 SLKVERVED
+1146 
-1155 TGVLISW
+1155 
-1162 HPPEDAAARQLI
+1162 
-1174 DGYAVTYVSLDGS
+1174 
-1187 YRRTDFVDRSRSA
+1187 
-1200 HQLRALASGRAYNIS
+1200 
-1215 VFSVKRNVNN
+1215 VKRNVNN

-1238 TRPRPVEGFEITNVT
+1238 TRPRPVEGFEIMNVT
-1253 ASAITVQWA
+1253 ASTITVQWA

-1277 IRQPADLADRTVE
+1277 IRQPGDLADRTVE

-1306 ERYIVHVVTLSGLGT
+1306 EKYIVHVTTLSGLGT
-1321 EDHPSESLAVDPFHV
+1321 EDHLSESLATAPFHV
-1336 WTRPLPPKNLT
+1336 WTKPLPPQNLT
-1347 ASRVTAT
+1347 ASRVTTT

-1374 VTTAQSVKSRYVPNG
+1374 VTTTQSVKSRYVPNG
-1389 KLMSYTVR
+1389 KLVSYTVR

-1420 HSEPIHLYVTTL
+1420 HSEPIYLYVTTL

-1438 ERRWNQAG
+1438 ERRWSQAG
-1446 HSRVLR
+1446 HPRVLR
-1452 NRLPPALLPDLRLL
+1452 NRLPPAFLPELRLL
-1466 ADHDTAEEPSPAPRF
+1466 ADHNAAEEPSPAPRF
-1481 TELVDGRGRIS
+1481 TELLDGRGRIS
-1492 ARFGTALGKS
+1492 ARFGKS
-1502 ITVKTQ
+1502 IRMKTQ
-1508 PEAPVKLENMD
+1508 PDAPVKLENMEA
-1519 VSSQGNLALQLRKAK
+1519 SSHSSLALQLQENK
-1534 SKSEGQNCSTNPCR
+1534 SKSEGQNCSLNPCR
-1548 NGGTCA
+1548 NGGTCT
-1554 RDADSYHCNCRPG
+1554 RDVKSYHCSCRPG
-1567 FKGWLCELG
+1567 FKGRLCELACKKVPHSCTRLYSETKSFPVWEGG
-1576 TGESTR
+1576 TCHYLYRRVYKVHQDVCYKDSCKSTGSETTTSR
-1582 YTRKSAT
+1582 KPSTSHTLRKS
-1589 RRAARAPVPRRQPT
+1589 
-1603 ENQATVAH
+1603 

>member
-1 MRGLAGWAVL
+1 L
-11 VALGEWLWAGGV
+11 
-23 VPLADFYPFG
+23 
-33 PAQGDAATGKQDDG
+33 Q
-47 GSELRPLAV
+47 
-56 RFPFFGAGHTGL
+56 
-68 YVNNNGIISFL
+68 VNNNGIISFL

-132 AQYFPEFPGFAAQWV
+132 VQYFPEFPEFSAQWV

-306 HVDVDECL
+306 HIDVDECL
-314 SHPCQNGATC
+314 SHPCLNGATC
-324 LNGAGSFSCRC
+324 LNGAGNFSCRC
-335 SPGFRGTNCETEE
+335 PTGFRGANCETEE
-348 SPCESRVCQ
+348 SPCESKVCQ
-357 NGGRCQAVNGMA
+357 NSGRCQVVNGTA
-369 ACLCQPGYMGT
+369 TCSCQLGYTGA

-393 CLNGGHCID
+393 CLNGGHCVD
-402 LVDNYTCVC
+402 LLNNYTCVC
-411 LEPFVGQRCETDSSS
+411 LEPFVGQRCET
-426 CEDRSCQNRQ
+426 
-436 TCNYIRPGRYICT
+436 
-449 CSPGYYGNNCQYGG
+449 GG
-463 PRVPGACLSHPCQ
+463 PRVPSACLSQPCQ
-476 NAGSCLET
+476 NAGSCVDT

-490 ECQEGYT
+490 ECPEGYT
-497 GQDCRDKLSEGCE
+497 GQDCRDKFWEGCE
-510 CRNGGNCLEGNV
+510 CRNGGSCLEGNM

-534 LCEFEVT
+534 VCEFEVT
-541 TTPCNVN
+541 TTPCNMN

-613 EKAKPRLCSTG
+613 EKVRVSVG
-624 PCRNGGTCREADGE
+624 RWREAEALGGPGAAGGS
-638 YHCTC
+638 C

-686 AGRHCEIVPS
+686 AGRHCEIGRCTTPPTPHLS
-696 PCFLGPCENG
+696 P
-706 ATCEDLGGGYACTC
+706 
-720 PVGYVG
+720 
-726 KHCQSEVDCGIPSE
+726 EVDCGVPSE
-740 VKHAQASFNSTKLGS
+740 VKHAQVSFNSTKVGS

-763 GYTLSQRNHPR
+763 GYTLSPHNHPR

-781 WSDPPECNEIDE
+781 WTDPPECDEIDE
-793 CWSQPCLNGGHCKD
+793 CRSQPCLNGGHCKD
-807 RVAEFLCLCEPGYT
+807 RIAEFLCLCEPGYT
-821 GHRCESDVDECQLE
+821 GAQCESDVDECHSE
-835 PCKNGGTCQD
+835 PCKNGGTCRD
-845 LPGSFA
+845 LPGTFT
-851 CYCPEGFLGSQCE
+851 CHCPEGFVGTQCE
-864 TEVDACESGPCQNGG
+864 TEVNACESSPCRNGG
-879 ECKSY
+879 ECESY
-884 GGSYLCVCPEG
+884 RGSYLCVCPEG

-918 CLPGNGTHSCTC
+918 CLSSNGTHSCTC

-938 CEKGKGPQKWH
+938 CEK
-949 QDAAQGS
+949 
-956 TPARQRPPPARGS
+956 
-969 TPSGTSGS
+969 
-977 PGGRQ
+977 
-982 GWGLASAAGG
+982 
-992 RQCGEAQAPGSVR
+992 
-1005 GRWGQVSLAPCS
+1005 
-1017 DGDPSDALRRGGR
+1017 
-1030 GVQGKPLATSAGLPG
+1030 
-1045 APRPVPPVP
+1045 
-1054 QPWRVV
+1054 
-1060 ARAQPPVLPG
+1060 
-1070 RCGRS
+1070 
-1075 APGAQALPCLPGRWQ
+1075 
-1090 TVPAGPLPGA
+1090 
-1100 PRERARALSSTAAAL
+1100 
-1115 PLAAGVC
+1115 
-1122 SLKIHGITS
+1122 
-1131 PLCFCPHPEELLPPT
+1131 ELLPPT

-1277 IRQPADLADRTVE
+1277 IRQLGDLADRTVE

-1306 ERYIVHVVTLSGLGT
+1306 ERYIVHVTTLSGLGT
-1321 EDHPSESLAVDPFHV
+1321 EDHPSESLATAPFHV
-1336 WTRPLPPKNLT
+1336 WTRPLPPQNLT

-1374 VTTAQSVKSRYVPNG
+1374 VTTTQSVKSRYVPNG

-1397 DLLPGQRYRLSVTA
+1397 DLLPGQQYRLSVTA

-1420 HSEPIHLYVTTL
+1420 HSEPVHLYVTTREC
-1432 QRDGAL
+1432 RDGTQG
-1438 ERRWNQAG
+1438 RRW
-1446 HSRVLR
+1446 
-1452 NRLPPALLPDLRLL
+1452 
-1466 ADHDTAEEPSPAPRF
+1466 
-1481 TELVDGRGRIS
+1481 
-1492 ARFGTALGKS
+1492 
-1502 ITVKTQ
+1502 
-1508 PEAPVKLENMD
+1508 
-1519 VSSQGNLALQLRKAK
+1519 
-1534 SKSEGQNCSTNPCR
+1534 
-1548 NGGTCA
+1548 
-1554 RDADSYHCNCRPG
+1554 
-1567 FKGWLCELG
+1567 
-1576 TGESTR
+1576 
-1582 YTRKSAT
+1582 
-1589 RRAARAPVPRRQPT
+1589 
-1603 ENQATVAH
+1603 

>member
-1 MRGLAGWAVL
+1 MRGLAGWVVL

-33 PAQGDAATGKQDDG
+33 PAQGDAATRKQDDG
-47 GSELRPLAV
+47 GSELRPLSV
-56 RFPFFGAGHTGL
+56 PFPFFGAGHTGL

-132 AQYFPEFPGFAAQWV
+132 AQYFPEFPGFSAQWV

-155 TFFGGNSFSPVN
+155 TFFGGSSFSPVN

-335 SPGFRGTNCETEE
+335 PLGFRGASCETEE

-357 NGGRCQAVNGMA
+357 NGGRCQVVNGTA
-369 ACLCQPGYMGT
+369 ECLCQPGYTGA

-393 CLNGGHCID
+393 CLNGGHCVD
-402 LVDNYTCVC
+402 LVNNYTCMC

-426 CEDRSCQNRQ
+426 CEDRSCRNRQ

-490 ECQEGYT
+490 ECQQGYT

-510 CRNGGNCLEGNV
+510 CRNGGSCLEGNV
-522 TVCQCPPGFFGL
+522 TICQCPPGFFGL

-541 TTPCNVN
+541 TTPCNMN

-678 KCDCPLGY
+678 KCDCPPGY
-686 AGRHCEIVPS
+686 AGRHCEI
-696 PCFLGPCENG
+696 
-706 ATCEDLGGGYACTC
+706 
-720 PVGYVG
+720 
-726 KHCQSEVDCGIPSE
+726 EVDCGVPSE
-740 VKHAQASFNSTKLGS
+740 VKHAQASFNSTRVGS

-763 GYTLSQRNHPR
+763 GYALSQHNHPR
-774 VCRLPGV
+774 VCHLPGI
-781 WSDPPECNEIDE
+781 WSDPPECDEIDE
-793 CWSQPCLNGGHCKD
+793 CWSQPCLNGGQCKD
-807 RVAEFLCLCEPGYT
+807 RIAGFLCLCEPGYV
-821 GHRCESDVDECQLE
+821 GHRCESDVDECHSE
-835 PCKNGGTCQD
+835 PCKNGGTCRD

-851 CYCPEGFLGSQCE
+851 CYCPEGFVGTQCE
-864 TEVDACESGPCQNGG
+864 TEVDACESGPCRNGG
-879 ECKSY
+879 ECESY

-938 CEKGKGPQKWH
+938 CEK
-949 QDAAQGS
+949 
-956 TPARQRPPPARGS
+956 
-969 TPSGTSGS
+969 
-977 PGGRQ
+977 
-982 GWGLASAAGG
+982 
-992 RQCGEAQAPGSVR
+992 
-1005 GRWGQVSLAPCS
+1005 
-1017 DGDPSDALRRGGR
+1017 
-1030 GVQGKPLATSAGLPG
+1030 
-1045 APRPVPPVP
+1045 
-1054 QPWRVV
+1054 
-1060 ARAQPPVLPG
+1060 
-1070 RCGRS
+1070 
-1075 APGAQALPCLPGRWQ
+1075 
-1090 TVPAGPLPGA
+1090 
-1100 PRERARALSSTAAAL
+1100 
-1115 PLAAGVC
+1115 
-1122 SLKIHGITS
+1122 
-1131 PLCFCPHPEELLPPT
+1131 
-1146 SLKVERVED
+1146 
-1155 TGVLISW
+1155 
-1162 HPPEDAAARQLI
+1162 
-1174 DGYAVTYVSLDGS
+1174 
-1187 YRRTDFVDRSRSA
+1187 
-1200 HQLRALASGRAYNIS
+1200 
-1215 VFSVKRNVNN
+1215 VKRNVNN
-1225 KNDISRPVMLTTR
+1225 KNDISRPIMLTTR

-1262 LHRLK
+1262 LHRVK

-1277 IRQPADLADRTVE
+1277 IHQPGDLADRTVE

-1306 ERYIVHVVTLSGLGT
+1306 ERYIVHVTTLSGLGT
-1321 EDHPSESLAVDPFHV
+1321 EDHPSESLATAPFHV
-1336 WTRPLPPKNLT
+1336 WTRPLPPQNLT

-1389 KLMSYTVR
+1389 KLVSYTVR

-1420 HSEPIHLYVTTL
+1420 HSEPIHLYVATL
-1432 QRDGAL
+1432 QRDGAP
-1438 ERRWNQAG
+1438 ERRWSQTG
-1446 HSRVLR
+1446 HPRVLR
-1452 NRLPPALLPDLRLL
+1452 NRLPPAFLPELRLL
-1466 ADHDTAEEPSPAPRF
+1466 ADHDAAEEPSSAPRF

-1492 ARFGTALGKS
+1492 ARFSTALGKS

-1508 PEAPVKLENMD
+1508 PEAPVKLENVE
-1519 VSSQGNLALQLRKAK
+1519 VSSQGSLALQLHKAK

-1548 NGGTCA
+1548 NGGTCSRNA
-1554 RDADSYHCNCRPG
+1554 ESYHCDCRAG
-1567 FKGWLCELG
+1567 FKGRLCELACKNVPHSCTRLYSETKSFPVWEGG
-1576 TGESTR
+1576 TCHYLYRRVYKVHQDICYKESCESTSSEK
-1582 YTRKSAT
+1582 TTSRKPSNSHT
-1589 RRAARAPVPRRQPT
+1589 LKKP
-1603 ENQATVAH
+1603 

>member
-1 MRGLAGWAVL
+1 MQVLAGWAVL
-11 VALGEWLWAGGV
+11 VALGEWLWAGGE
-23 VPLADFYPFG
+23 VPLGDFYPFG
-33 PAQGDAATGKQDDG
+33 PAQGDSATRKQDDG
-47 GSELRPLAV
+47 GSELRPLSIP
-56 RFPFFGAGHTGL
+56 FPFFGAGHTGL

-104 DVDNRRAGDVYY
+104 DVDNRRAGEIYY

-132 AQYFPEFPGFAAQWV
+132 AQYFPEFPGFSAQWV

-155 TFFGGNSFSPVN
+155 TFFGGSSFSPVN

-324 LNGAGSFSCRC
+324 LNGAGRFTCRC
-335 SPGFRGTNCETEE
+335 LPGFRGNNCETAE
-348 SPCESRVCQ
+348 SPCENRVCQ
-357 NGGRCQAVNGMA
+357 NGGSCEVVNRTA
-369 ACLCQPGYMGT
+369 ACLCQSGYTGV

-484 EQGYVC
+484 EGGYVC

-497 GQDCRDKLSEGCE
+497 GQDCRDQLSEGCE
-510 CRNGGNCLEGNV
+510 CRNGGSCLEGNV
-522 TVCQCPPGFFGL
+522 TVCQCLPGFFGL

-541 TTPCNVN
+541 TTPCNMN

-563 YLCVCHTDYGTN
+563 YLCVCHTNYGTN
-575 HTMPSPCDSEPCL
+575 HTMPSPCESEPCL
-588 NGGSCE
+588 NGGSCK

-599 YTCECPRGFLGKHC
+599 YVCECPQDFLGMHC

-678 KCDCPLGY
+678 KCDCPPGY
-686 AGRHCEIVPS
+686 TGRHCEIVPS
-696 PCFLGPCENG
+696 PCFLSPCQNG
-706 ATCEDLGGGYACTC
+706 ATCEDLAGGYACTC
-720 PVGYVG
+720 SVGYVG
-726 KHCQSEVDCGIPSE
+726 KHCQFEVDCGIPSE
-740 VKHAQASFNSTKLGS
+740 VKHAQASFNSTKLGA
-755 LAEYQCEL
+755 LAEYRCEL
-763 GYTLSQRNHPR
+763 GYILSQHNHPR
-774 VCRLPGV
+774 VCRVPGV
-781 WSDPPECNEIDE
+781 WSDPPECDEIDE
-793 CWSQPCLNGGHCKD
+793 CQSQPCLNGGQCKD
-807 RVAEFLCLCEPGYT
+807 RVSAFLCLCEPGYT
-821 GHRCESDVDECQLE
+821 GYHCELDVDECQSE
-835 PCKNGGTCQD
+835 PCKNSGTCQD

-851 CYCPEGFLGSQCE
+851 CYCPEGFLGTQCE
-864 TEVDACESGPCQNGG
+864 TEVDACESDPCRNGG
-879 ECKSY
+879 ECESY

-902 TASDPCFSSP
+902 TGEAGRAAQGGPGVSGTADTAKPGASPTASDPCFSSP

-918 CLPGNGTHSCTC
+918 CLPSNGTHSCTC
-930 KVSYTGKS
+930 KVSYTGKN
-938 CEKGKGPQKWH
+938 CEK
-949 QDAAQGS
+949 
-956 TPARQRPPPARGS
+956 
-969 TPSGTSGS
+969 
-977 PGGRQ
+977 
-982 GWGLASAAGG
+982 
-992 RQCGEAQAPGSVR
+992 
-1005 GRWGQVSLAPCS
+1005 
-1017 DGDPSDALRRGGR
+1017 
-1030 GVQGKPLATSAGLPG
+1030 
-1045 APRPVPPVP
+1045 
-1054 QPWRVV
+1054 
-1060 ARAQPPVLPG
+1060 
-1070 RCGRS
+1070 
-1075 APGAQALPCLPGRWQ
+1075 
-1090 TVPAGPLPGA
+1090 
-1100 PRERARALSSTAAAL
+1100 
-1115 PLAAGVC
+1115 
-1122 SLKIHGITS
+1122 
-1131 PLCFCPHPEELLPPT
+1131 
-1146 SLKVERVED
+1146 
-1155 TGVLISW
+1155 
-1162 HPPEDAAARQLI
+1162 
-1174 DGYAVTYVSLDGS
+1174 
-1187 YRRTDFVDRSRSA
+1187 
-1200 HQLRALASGRAYNIS
+1200 
-1215 VFSVKRNVNN
+1215 VKRNVNN

-1253 ASAITVQWA
+1253 ASAMTVQWA
-1262 LHRLK
+1262 LHRLQ

-1277 IRQPADLADRTVE
+1277 IRHMGDLAGRTVE

-1306 ERYIVHVVTLSGLGT
+1306 ERYIIHVTTLSGLGV
-1321 EDHPSESLAVDPFHV
+1321 EDHPSESLATAPFHV
-1336 WTRPLPPKNLT
+1336 WTRPLPPQNLT
-1347 ASRVTAT
+1347 ASHVTAT

-1360 EQPPAGAVEGYIIN
+1360 GQPPVGTMEGYIIN

-1389 KLMSYTVR
+1389 KLVSYTVR
-1397 DLLPGQRYRLSVTA
+1397 DLQPGQRYHLSLTA

-1420 HSEPIHLYVTTL
+1420 HSEPVHLYVTTL
-1432 QRDGAL
+1432 QRDGAP
-1438 ERRWNQAG
+1438 ERRWSQAG
-1446 HSRVLR
+1446 HPRVLR
-1452 NRLPPALLPDLRLL
+1452 NRLPPAFLPELRLL

-1492 ARFGTALGKS
+1492 ARFGPALGKS

-1508 PEAPVKLENMD
+1508 PEAPVKLENTE
-1519 VSSQGNLALQLRKAK
+1519 VSSWDSLALQLREAK
-1534 SKSEGQNCSTNPCR
+1534 SKREGQNCSKNPCR
-1548 NGGTCA
+1548 NGGTCT
-1554 RDADSYHCNCRPG
+1554 RDDESFHCACQPG
-1567 FKGWLCELG
+1567 FKGRLCQLACKKVPHSCTRLYSETRSFPVWEGG
-1576 TGESTR
+1576 TCHYLSRRVYKVHQDICYKESCESTSSERTSSR
-1582 YTRKSAT
+1582 YS
-1589 RRAARAPVPRRQPT
+1589 PQQHT
-1603 ENQATVAH
+1603 ECAS

>member
-33 PAQGDAATGKQDDG
+33 PTQGDAATRKQDDG
-47 GSELRPLAV
+47 GSELRPLSLP
-56 RFPFFGAGHTGL
+56 FPFFGAGHTGL

-132 AQYFPEFPGFAAQWV
+132 AQYFPEFPGFSAQWV

-155 TFFGGNSFSPVN
+155 TFFGGSSFTPVN

-314 SHPCQNGATC
+314 SHPCQNGASC
-324 LNGAGSFSCRC
+324 LNGAGNFSCRC
-335 SPGFRGTNCETEE
+335 LPGFRGTNCETEE

-357 NGGRCQAVNGMA
+357 NGGRCKAVNGTA
-369 ACLCQPGYMGT
+369 ACLCQPGYTGV

-393 CLNGGHCID
+393 CLNGGHCVD
-402 LVDNYTCVC
+402 MVDNYTCVC

-426 CEDRSCQNRQ
+426 CEDRSCRNRQ

-484 EQGYVC
+484 EQGYIC
-490 ECQEGYT
+490 ECREGYT
-497 GQDCRDKLSEGCE
+497 GQDCRDKLSDGCE
-510 CRNGGNCLEGNV
+510 CRNGGSCLEGNV
-522 TVCQCPPGFFGL
+522 TICQCPPGFFGL

-541 TTPCNVN
+541 TTPCNMN

-563 YLCVCHTDYGTN
+563 YLCVCHTDYSTN

-613 EKAKPRLCSTG
+613 EKAKPRLCSMG

-678 KCDCPLGY
+678 KCDCPPGY

-696 PCFLGPCENG
+696 ACFLSPCENG
-706 ATCEDLGGGYACTC
+706 ATCEDLGGGYACMC
-720 PVGYVG
+720 PMGYVG
-726 KHCQSEVDCGIPSE
+726 KHCQSEVDCGVPSE
-740 VKHAQASFNSTKLGS
+740 VKHAQASFNSTKVGS

-763 GYTLSQRNHPR
+763 GYTLSQHNHPR

-781 WSDPPECNEIDE
+781 WSDPPECDEIDE
-793 CWSQPCLNGGHCKD
+793 CLSQPCLNGGRCKD
-807 RVAEFLCLCEPGYT
+807 RIAEFLCLCEPGYS
-821 GHRCESDVDECQLE
+821 GHHCES
-835 PCKNGGTCQD
+835 
-845 LPGSFA
+845 
-851 CYCPEGFLGSQCE
+851 
-864 TEVDACESGPCQNGG
+864 EVDACESAPCRNGG
-879 ECKSY
+879 ECESY
-884 GGSYLCVCPEG
+884 RGSYLCVCPEG

-902 TASDPCFSSP
+902 IASDPCFSSP

-918 CLPGNGTHSCTC
+918 CLPSNGTHSCTC

-938 CEKGKGPQKWH
+938 CEK
-949 QDAAQGS
+949 
-956 TPARQRPPPARGS
+956 
-969 TPSGTSGS
+969 
-977 PGGRQ
+977 
-982 GWGLASAAGG
+982 
-992 RQCGEAQAPGSVR
+992 
-1005 GRWGQVSLAPCS
+1005 
-1017 DGDPSDALRRGGR
+1017 
-1030 GVQGKPLATSAGLPG
+1030 
-1045 APRPVPPVP
+1045 
-1054 QPWRVV
+1054 
-1060 ARAQPPVLPG
+1060 
-1070 RCGRS
+1070 
-1075 APGAQALPCLPGRWQ
+1075 
-1090 TVPAGPLPGA
+1090 
-1100 PRERARALSSTAAAL
+1100 
-1115 PLAAGVC
+1115 
-1122 SLKIHGITS
+1122 
-1131 PLCFCPHPEELLPPT
+1131 
-1146 SLKVERVED
+1146 
-1155 TGVLISW
+1155 
-1162 HPPEDAAARQLI
+1162 
-1174 DGYAVTYVSLDGS
+1174 
-1187 YRRTDFVDRSRSA
+1187 
-1200 HQLRALASGRAYNIS
+1200 
-1215 VFSVKRNVNN
+1215 VKRNVNN

-1238 TRPRPVEGFEITNVT
+1238 TRPRTVEGFEITNVT
-1253 ASAITVQWA
+1253 ASTITVQWA

-1277 IRQPADLADRTVE
+1277 IRQPGDLADRTVE

-1306 ERYIVHVVTLSGLGT
+1306 ERYIIHVTTLSGLGT
-1321 EDHPSESLAVDPFHV
+1321 EDHPSESLATAPFHV
-1336 WTRPLPPKNLT
+1336 WTRPLPPQNLT
-1347 ASRVTAT
+1347 ASRVTTT

-1360 EQPPAGAVEGYIIN
+1360 EQPSTGAVEGYIIN

-1389 KLMSYTVR
+1389 KLVSYTVR
-1397 DLLPGQRYRLSVTA
+1397 DLLPGQWYRLSVTA

-1420 HSEPIHLYVTTL
+1420 HSEPIHLYITTL
-1432 QRDGAL
+1432 QRDGAP
-1438 ERRWNQAG
+1438 ERRWSQGG
-1446 HSRVLR
+1446 HPRVLR
-1452 NRLPPALLPDLRLL
+1452 NRLPPAFLPELRLL

-1508 PEAPVKLENMD
+1508 PEAPVKLENAE
-1519 VSSQGNLALQLRKAK
+1519 VSSQGSLALQLREAK

-1554 RDADSYHCNCRPG
+1554 RDAESYHCDCRLG
-1567 FKGWLCELG
+1567 FKGRLCELACKKVPHSCTRLYSETKSFPVWEGGTCHYLYRRVYKVHQDICYKESCEG
-1576 TGESTR
+1576 TGSEKTTS
-1582 YTRKSAT
+1582 RKPSNSHT
-1589 RRAARAPVPRRQPT
+1589 LKKP
-1603 ENQATVAH
+1603 

>member
-1 MRGLAGWAVL
+1 MQVLAGWAVL
-11 VALGEWLWAGGV
+11 VALGEWLWAGGE
-23 VPLADFYPFG
+23 VPLGDFYPFG
-33 PAQGDAATGKQDDG
+33 PAQGDAATRKQDDG
-47 GSELRPLAV
+47 GSELRPLSIP
-56 RFPFFGAGHTGL
+56 FPFFGAGHTGL

-104 DVDNRRAGDVYY
+104 DVDNRRAGEIYY

-132 AQYFPEFPGFAAQWV
+132 AQYFPEFPGFSAQWV

-155 TFFGGNSFSPVN
+155 TFFGGSSFSPVN

-314 SHPCQNGATC
+314 SQPCQNGATC
-324 LNGAGSFSCRC
+324 LNGAGKFTCRC
-335 SPGFRGTNCETEE
+335 LPGFRGNNCETAE
-348 SPCESRVCQ
+348 SPCENRMCQ
-357 NGGRCQAVNGMA
+357 NGGSCRVVNRTA
-369 ACLCQPGYMGT
+369 ACLCQSGYTGV

-463 PRVPGACLSHPCQ
+463 PRMPGACLSHPCQ
-476 NAGSCLET
+476 NAGNCLET

-497 GQDCRDKLSEGCE
+497 GQDCRDQLSEGCE
-510 CRNGGNCLEGNV
+510 CRNGGSCLEGNV
-522 TVCQCPPGFFGL
+522 TVCQCLPGFFGL

-541 TTPCNVN
+541 TTPCNMN

-563 YLCVCHTDYGTN
+563 YLCVCHTNYGTN

-588 NGGSCE
+588 NGGSCK

-599 YTCECPRGFLGKHC
+599 YICECPEDFLGVHC

-678 KCDCPLGY
+678 KCDCPPGY
-686 AGRHCEIVPS
+686 TGRHCEMVPS
-696 PCFLGPCENG
+696 PCFLSPCQNG

-720 PVGYVG
+720 SVGYVG
-726 KHCQSEVDCGIPSE
+726 KHCQFEVDCGIPSE
-740 VKHAQASFNSTKLGS
+740 VKHAQASFNSTKVGA

-763 GYTLSQRNHPR
+763 GYILSQHNHPR
-774 VCRLPGV
+774 VCHVPGV
-781 WSDPPECNEIDE
+781 WSDPPECDEIDE
-793 CWSQPCLNGGHCKD
+793 CQSQPCLNGGQCKD
-807 RVAEFLCLCEPGYT
+807 RVSAFLCLCEPGYT
-821 GHRCESDVDECQLE
+821 GYHCELDVDECQSE
-835 PCKNGGTCQD
+835 PCKNSGTCQD

-851 CYCPEGFLGSQCE
+851 CDCPEGFLGTQCE
-864 TEVDACESGPCQNGG
+864 TEVDACESDPCQNGG
-879 ECKSY
+879 ECESY

-918 CLPGNGTHSCTC
+918 CLPSNGTHSCTC
-930 KVSYTGKS
+930 KVSYTGKN
-938 CEKGKGPQKWH
+938 CEK
-949 QDAAQGS
+949 
-956 TPARQRPPPARGS
+956 
-969 TPSGTSGS
+969 
-977 PGGRQ
+977 
-982 GWGLASAAGG
+982 
-992 RQCGEAQAPGSVR
+992 
-1005 GRWGQVSLAPCS
+1005 
-1017 DGDPSDALRRGGR
+1017 
-1030 GVQGKPLATSAGLPG
+1030 
-1045 APRPVPPVP
+1045 
-1054 QPWRVV
+1054 
-1060 ARAQPPVLPG
+1060 
-1070 RCGRS
+1070 
-1075 APGAQALPCLPGRWQ
+1075 
-1090 TVPAGPLPGA
+1090 
-1100 PRERARALSSTAAAL
+1100 
-1115 PLAAGVC
+1115 
-1122 SLKIHGITS
+1122 
-1131 PLCFCPHPEELLPPT
+1131 
-1146 SLKVERVED
+1146 
-1155 TGVLISW
+1155 
-1162 HPPEDAAARQLI
+1162 
-1174 DGYAVTYVSLDGS
+1174 
-1187 YRRTDFVDRSRSA
+1187 
-1200 HQLRALASGRAYNIS
+1200 
-1215 VFSVKRNVNN
+1215 VKRNVNN

-1238 TRPRPVEGFEITNVT
+1238 TRPRPVEGFEISNVT

-1262 LHRLK
+1262 LHRLQ

-1277 IRQPADLADRTVE
+1277 IRHTGDLAGRTVE

-1306 ERYIVHVVTLSGLGT
+1306 ERYIIHVTTLSGLGV
-1321 EDHPSESLAVDPFHV
+1321 EDHPSESLATAPFHV
-1336 WTRPLPPKNLT
+1336 WTRPLPPRNLT
-1347 ASRVTAT
+1347 ASHVGAT

-1360 EQPPAGAVEGYIIN
+1360 EQPPAGATEGYIIN

-1389 KLMSYTVR
+1389 KLVSYTVR
-1397 DLLPGQRYRLSVTA
+1397 DLLPAQRYHLSLTA
-1411 VQNTEQGQV
+1411 VQNTEQGQL
-1420 HSEPIHLYVTTL
+1420 HSEPVHLHVTTL
-1432 QRDGAL
+1432 QRDGAP
-1438 ERRWNQAG
+1438 ERRWSQAG
-1446 HSRVLR
+1446 HARVLR
-1452 NRLPPALLPDLRLL
+1452 NRLPPAFLPELRLL

-1492 ARFGTALGKS
+1492 SRFGTALGKS
-1502 ITVKTQ
+1502 VTLKTQ
-1508 PEAPVKLENMD
+1508 PEAPVKLENTE
-1519 VSSQGNLALQLRKAK
+1519 VSSWDSLALQLHEAK
-1534 SKSEGQNCSTNPCR
+1534 SKREGQHCSKNPCR
-1548 NGGTCA
+1548 NGGTCT
-1554 RDADSYHCNCRPG
+1554 RDDESYHCACRPG
-1567 FKGWLCELG
+1567 FKGRLCQLACKKVPHSCTRLYSETRSFPVWEGG
-1576 TGESTR
+1576 TCHYLSRRVYKVHQDICYKESCESTSSER
-1582 YTRKSAT
+1582 TSSRKPSNSHT
-1589 RRAARAPVPRRQPT
+1589 LKKP
-1603 ENQATVAH
+1603 

>member
-1 MRGLAGWAVL
+1 MQVLAGWAVL
-11 VALGEWLWAGGV
+11 VALGEWLWAAAE
-23 VPLADFYPFG
+23 VPLGDFYPFG
-33 PAQGDAATGKQDDG
+33 PAQGDAATRKQDDG
-47 GSELRPLAV
+47 GSELRPLSIP
-56 RFPFFGAGHTGL
+56 FPFFGAGHTGL

-104 DVDNRRAGDVYY
+104 DVDNRRAGEIYY

-122 PILERASRDI
+122 PILDRASRDI
-132 AQYFPEFPGFAAQWV
+132 AQYFPEFPGFSAQWV

-324 LNGAGSFSCRC
+324 LNGAGRFTCRC
-335 SPGFRGTNCETEE
+335 PPGFRGNSCETAE
-348 SPCESRVCQ
+348 SPCENRVCQ
-357 NGGRCQAVNGMA
+357 NGGSCQVVNKTA
-369 ACLCQPGYMGT
+369 TCLCQLGYTGE

-463 PRVPGACLSHPCQ
+463 PRMPGACLSHPCQ

-484 EQGYVC
+484 ERGYVC

-497 GQDCRDKLSEGCE
+497 GQDCRDQLSEGCE
-510 CRNGGNCLEGNV
+510 CRNGGSCLEGNV
-522 TVCQCPPGFFGL
+522 TVCQCLPGFFGL

-541 TTPCNVN
+541 TTPCNMN

-563 YLCVCHTDYGTN
+563 YLCVCHTNYGTN

-588 NGGSCE
+588 NGGSCK

-599 YTCECPRGFLGKHC
+599 YICECPQGFLGMHC
-613 EKAKPRLCSTG
+613 EKAKPRLCSAG

-638 YHCTC
+638 YHCSC

-678 KCDCPLGY
+678 KCDCPPGY
-686 AGRHCEIVPS
+686 TGRHCEIVPS
-696 PCFLGPCENG
+696 PCFLSPCENG

-720 PVGYVG
+720 SLGYVG
-726 KHCQSEVDCGIPSE
+726 KHCQIEIDCGIPSE
-740 VKHAQASFNSTKLGS
+740 VKHAQASFNSTKVGS
-755 LAEYQCEL
+755 VAEYQCEL
-763 GYTLSQRNHPR
+763 GYILSQHNHPR
-774 VCRLPGV
+774 VCRVPGV
-781 WSDPPECNEIDE
+781 WSDPPECDEIDE
-793 CWSQPCLNGGHCKD
+793 CQSQPCLNGGQCKD
-807 RVAEFLCLCEPGYT
+807 RVSAFLCLCEPGYT
-821 GHRCESDVDECQLE
+821 GYHCELDVDECQSE
-835 PCKNGGTCQD
+835 PCKNSGTCQD

-851 CYCPEGFLGSQCE
+851 CYCPEGFLGTQCE
-864 TEVDACESGPCQNGG
+864 TEVDACESDPCQNGG
-879 ECKSY
+879 ECESY

-918 CLPGNGTHSCTC
+918 CLPSNGTHSCTC
-930 KVSYTGKS
+930 KVSYTGKN
-938 CEKGKGPQKWH
+938 CEK
-949 QDAAQGS
+949 
-956 TPARQRPPPARGS
+956 
-969 TPSGTSGS
+969 
-977 PGGRQ
+977 
-982 GWGLASAAGG
+982 
-992 RQCGEAQAPGSVR
+992 
-1005 GRWGQVSLAPCS
+1005 
-1017 DGDPSDALRRGGR
+1017 
-1030 GVQGKPLATSAGLPG
+1030 
-1045 APRPVPPVP
+1045 
-1054 QPWRVV
+1054 
-1060 ARAQPPVLPG
+1060 
-1070 RCGRS
+1070 
-1075 APGAQALPCLPGRWQ
+1075 
-1090 TVPAGPLPGA
+1090 
-1100 PRERARALSSTAAAL
+1100 
-1115 PLAAGVC
+1115 
-1122 SLKIHGITS
+1122 
-1131 PLCFCPHPEELLPPT
+1131 ELLPPT

-1200 HQLRALASGRAYNIS
+1200 HQLRALTSGRAYNIS

-1262 LHRLK
+1262 LHRLQ

-1277 IRQPADLADRTVE
+1277 IRHTGDLAGRTVE

-1306 ERYIVHVVTLSGLGT
+1306 ERYIIHVTTLSGLGV
-1321 EDHPSESLAVDPFHV
+1321 EDHPSESLATAPFHV
-1336 WTRPLPPKNLT
+1336 WTRPLPPQNLT
-1347 ASRVTAT
+1347 ASHVTAT

-1360 EQPPAGAVEGYIIN
+1360 EQPPAGTMEGYIIN

-1389 KLMSYTVR
+1389 KLVSYTVR
-1397 DLLPGQRYRLSVTA
+1397 DLLPGQRYHLSLTA
-1411 VQNTEQGQV
+1411 VQSTEQGQL
-1420 HSEPIHLYVTTL
+1420 HSEPIHLHVSTL
-1432 QRDGAL
+1432 QRDGAP
-1438 ERRWNQAG
+1438 ERRWSQAG
-1446 HSRVLR
+1446 HPRVLR
-1452 NRLPPALLPDLRLL
+1452 NRLPPAFLPELRLL

-1508 PEAPVKLENMD
+1508 PEAPVKLENTE
-1519 VSSQGNLALQLRKAK
+1519 VSSWDSLALQLREAK
-1534 SKSEGQNCSTNPCR
+1534 SKREGQNCSKNPCR
-1548 NGGTCA
+1548 NGGTCT
-1554 RDADSYHCNCRPG
+1554 RDEESYHCACRPG
-1567 FKGWLCELG
+1567 FKGRVCQLACKKVPHWCTRLYSETRSFPVWEGG
-1576 TGESTR
+1576 TCHYLSRRVYKVQQDICYKESCESTSSKG
-1582 YTRKSAT
+1582 TSSRKPSNSHT
-1589 RRAARAPVPRRQPT
+1589 LKKP
-1603 ENQATVAH
+1603 

>member
-33 PAQGDAATGKQDDG
+33 PTQGDAATRKQDDG
-47 GSELRPLAV
+47 GSELRPLSLP
-56 RFPFFGAGHTGL
+56 FPFFGAGHTGL

-132 AQYFPEFPGFAAQWV
+132 AQYFPEFPGFSAQWV

-155 TFFGGNSFSPVN
+155 TFFGGSSFSPVN

-324 LNGAGSFSCRC
+324 LNGAGNFSCRC
-335 SPGFRGTNCETEE
+335 LPGFRGTNCETEE

-357 NGGRCQAVNGMA
+357 NGGRCQAVNGTA
-369 ACLCQPGYMGT
+369 ACLCQPGYTGA
-380 DCQTEVN
+380 DCQTGGWQEQALGGDGDSSRLGRLPSHPASSPAVVLGGEGLALPAALIFFFFFFFLAVAFLLPSIIQDGRQQVNQQPGSARAWPDCPSRPPLAEVN

-393 CLNGGHCID
+393 CLNGGHCVD
-402 LVDNYTCVC
+402 MVDNYTCVC

-426 CEDRSCQNRQ
+426 CEDWSCRNRQ

-484 EQGYVC
+484 EQGYIC
-490 ECQEGYT
+490 ECREGYT
-497 GQDCRDKLSEGCE
+497 GQDCQDKLSEGCE
-510 CRNGGNCLEGNV
+510 CRNGGSCLEGNV
-522 TVCQCPPGFFGL
+522 TICQCPPGFFGL

-541 TTPCNVN
+541 TTPCNMN

-563 YLCVCHTDYGTN
+563 YLCVCHTDYSTN

-599 YTCECPRGFLGKHC
+599 YTCECPRDFLGKHC

-656 PDPCASGPCQNGGTC
+656 PDPCASGPCLNGGTC

-678 KCDCPLGY
+678 KCDCPPGY

-696 PCFLGPCENG
+696 PCFLSPCENG
-706 ATCEDLGGGYACTC
+706 ATCKDLGRGYACMC
-720 PVGYVG
+720 PMGYVG
-726 KHCQSEVDCGIPSE
+726 KHCQSEVDCGVPSE
-740 VKHAQASFNSTKLGS
+740 VKHAQASFNSTKVGS

-763 GYTLSQRNHPR
+763 GYTLSQHNHPR
-774 VCRLPGV
+774 VCHLPGV
-781 WSDPPECNEIDE
+781 WSDPPECDEIDE
-793 CWSQPCLNGGHCKD
+793 CLSQPCLNGGRCKD
-807 RVAEFLCLCEPGYT
+807 RIAEFLCLCEPGYT
-821 GHRCESDVDECQLE
+821 GHHCEL
-835 PCKNGGTCQD
+835 
-845 LPGSFA
+845 
-851 CYCPEGFLGSQCE
+851 
-864 TEVDACESGPCQNGG
+864 EVDACESAPCRNGG
-879 ECKSY
+879 ECESY

-902 TASDPCFSSP
+902 IASDPCFSSP

-938 CEKGKGPQKWH
+938 CEK
-949 QDAAQGS
+949 
-956 TPARQRPPPARGS
+956 
-969 TPSGTSGS
+969 
-977 PGGRQ
+977 
-982 GWGLASAAGG
+982 
-992 RQCGEAQAPGSVR
+992 
-1005 GRWGQVSLAPCS
+1005 
-1017 DGDPSDALRRGGR
+1017 
-1030 GVQGKPLATSAGLPG
+1030 
-1045 APRPVPPVP
+1045 
-1054 QPWRVV
+1054 
-1060 ARAQPPVLPG
+1060 
-1070 RCGRS
+1070 
-1075 APGAQALPCLPGRWQ
+1075 
-1090 TVPAGPLPGA
+1090 
-1100 PRERARALSSTAAAL
+1100 
-1115 PLAAGVC
+1115 
-1122 SLKIHGITS
+1122 
-1131 PLCFCPHPEELLPPT
+1131 ELLPPT

-1238 TRPRPVEGFEITNVT
+1238 TRPRTVEGFEITNVT

-1277 IRQPADLADRTVE
+1277 IRRPGDLADRTVE

-1306 ERYIVHVVTLSGLGT
+1306 ERYIIHVTTLSGLGT
-1321 EDHPSESLAVDPFHV
+1321 EDHPSESLATAPFHV
-1336 WTRPLPPKNLT
+1336 WTRPLPPQNLT
-1347 ASRVTAT
+1347 ASRVTTT

-1360 EQPPAGAVEGYIIN
+1360 EQPPTGAVEGYIIN

-1389 KLMSYTVR
+1389 KLVSYTVR
-1397 DLLPGQRYRLSVTA
+1397 DLLPGQWYRLSVTA

-1432 QRDGAL
+1432 QRDGAPG
-1438 ERRWNQAG
+1438 RRWSQGG
-1446 HSRVLR
+1446 HPRVLR
-1452 NRLPPALLPDLRLL
+1452 NRLPPAFLPELRLL

-1508 PEAPVKLENMD
+1508 PEAPVKLENAE
-1519 VSSQGNLALQLRKAK
+1519 VSSQGSLALQLREAK

-1548 NGGTCA
+1548 NGGTCT
-1554 RDADSYHCNCRPG
+1554 RDAKSYHCDCRLG
-1567 FKGWLCELG
+1567 FKGRLCELD

-1582 YTRKSAT
+1582 YTRTSAT
-1589 RRAARAPVPRRQPT
+1589 RRAVRAPVPRRQPA
-1603 ENQATVAH
+1603 ENQATVTH

>member
-1 MRGLAGWAVL
+1 GWAVL
-11 VALGEWLWAGGV
+11 VALGWCLWAAAE
-23 VPLADFYPFG
+23 VPLGDFYPFG
-33 PAQGDAATGKQDDG
+33 PAQGDAATRKQDDG
-47 GSELRPLAV
+47 GSELRPLSIP
-56 RFPFFGAGHTGL
+56 FPFFGAGHTGL

-104 DVDNRRAGDVYY
+104 DVDNRRAGEIYY

-122 PILERASRDI
+122 PILDRASRDI
-132 AQYFPEFPGFAAQWV
+132 AQYFPEFPEFSAQWV

-324 LNGAGSFSCRC
+324 LNGAGRFTCRC
-335 SPGFRGTNCETEE
+335 PPGFRGNNCETAE
-348 SPCESRVCQ
+348 SPCENRVCQ
-357 NGGRCQAVNGMA
+357 NGGSCQVVNRTA
-369 ACLCQPGYMGT
+369 ACLCQSGYTGE

-387 ECESSP
+387 ECESNP
-393 CLNGGHCID
+393 CLNGGHCMD

-463 PRVPGACLSHPCQ
+463 PRVPGACLSQPCQ

-484 EQGYVC
+484 ERGYVC

-497 GQDCRDKLSEGCE
+497 GQDCRDQLSEGCE
-510 CRNGGNCLEGNV
+510 CRNGGSCLEGNV
-522 TVCQCPPGFFGL
+522 TVCQCLPGFFGL

-541 TTPCNVN
+541 TTPCNMN

-563 YLCVCHTDYGTN
+563 YLCVCHTNYGTN

-588 NGGSCE
+588 NGGSCK

-599 YTCECPRGFLGKHC
+599 YSCECPQGFLGMHC

-638 YHCTC
+638 YHCSC

-678 KCDCPLGY
+678 KCDCPPGY
-686 AGRHCEIVPS
+686 TGRHCEIVPS
-696 PCFLGPCENG
+696 PCFLSPCENG

-720 PVGYVG
+720 SLGYVG
-726 KHCQSEVDCGIPSE
+726 KHCQFEVDCGVPSE
-740 VKHAQASFNSTKLGS
+740 VKHAQASFNSTKVGS
-755 LAEYQCEL
+755 VAEYQCEL
-763 GYTLSQRNHPR
+763 GYILSQHNHPR
-774 VCRLPGV
+774 VCRVPGV
-781 WSDPPECNEIDE
+781 WSDPPECDEIDE
-793 CWSQPCLNGGHCKD
+793 CQSQPCLNGGQCKD
-807 RVAEFLCLCEPGYT
+807 RVSAFLCLCEPGYT
-821 GHRCESDVDECQLE
+821 GHHCELDVDECQSE
-835 PCKNGGTCQD
+835 PCKNSGTCQD

-851 CYCPEGFLGSQCE
+851 CSCPEGFLGTQCE
-864 TEVDACESGPCQNGG
+864 TEVDACESDPCQNGG
-879 ECKSY
+879 ECESY
-884 GGSYLCVCPEG
+884 RGSYLCVCPEG

-918 CLPGNGTHSCTC
+918 CLPSNGTHSCTC
-930 KVSYTGKS
+930 KVSYTGKN
-938 CEKGKGPQKWH
+938 CEK
-949 QDAAQGS
+949 
-956 TPARQRPPPARGS
+956 
-969 TPSGTSGS
+969 
-977 PGGRQ
+977 
-982 GWGLASAAGG
+982 
-992 RQCGEAQAPGSVR
+992 
-1005 GRWGQVSLAPCS
+1005 
-1017 DGDPSDALRRGGR
+1017 
-1030 GVQGKPLATSAGLPG
+1030 
-1045 APRPVPPVP
+1045 
-1054 QPWRVV
+1054 
-1060 ARAQPPVLPG
+1060 
-1070 RCGRS
+1070 
-1075 APGAQALPCLPGRWQ
+1075 
-1090 TVPAGPLPGA
+1090 
-1100 PRERARALSSTAAAL
+1100 
-1115 PLAAGVC
+1115 
-1122 SLKIHGITS
+1122 
-1131 PLCFCPHPEELLPPT
+1131 
-1146 SLKVERVED
+1146 
-1155 TGVLISW
+1155 
-1162 HPPEDAAARQLI
+1162 
-1174 DGYAVTYVSLDGS
+1174 
-1187 YRRTDFVDRSRSA
+1187 
-1200 HQLRALASGRAYNIS
+1200 
-1215 VFSVKRNVNN
+1215 VKRNVNN

-1238 TRPRPVEGFEITNVT
+1238 TRPRPVEGFEISNVT

-1262 LHRLK
+1262 LHRLQ

-1277 IRQPADLADRTVE
+1277 IRHTGDLAARTVE

-1306 ERYIVHVVTLSGLGT
+1306 ERYIIHVTTLSGLGV
-1321 EDHPSESLAVDPFHV
+1321 EDHPSESLATAPFHV
-1336 WTRPLPPKNLT
+1336 WTRPLPPQNLT
-1347 ASRVTAT
+1347 TSHVTAT

-1360 EQPPAGAVEGYIIN
+1360 EQPPAGTMEGYIIN

-1389 KLMSYTVR
+1389 KLVSYTVR
-1397 DLLPGQRYRLSVTA
+1397 DLLPGQRYQLSLTA
-1411 VQNTEQGQV
+1411 VQSTEQGQL
-1420 HSEPIHLYVTTL
+1420 HSEPIHLHVSTL
-1432 QRDGAL
+1432 QRDGAP
-1438 ERRWNQAG
+1438 ERRWSQAG
-1446 HSRVLR
+1446 HPRVLR
-1452 NRLPPALLPDLRLL
+1452 NRLPPAFLPELRLL
-1466 ADHDTAEEPSPAPRF
+1466 ADRDTAEEPSPAPRF

-1492 ARFGTALGKS
+1492 ARFGPALGRS

-1508 PEAPVKLENMD
+1508 PEAPVKLENTE
-1519 VSSQGNLALQLRKAK
+1519 VSSWDSLALQLREAK
-1534 SKSEGQNCSTNPCR
+1534 SKREGQNCSKNPCR
-1548 NGGTCA
+1548 NGGTCT
-1554 RDADSYHCNCRPG
+1554 RDEESYHCACRPG
-1567 FKGWLCELG
+1567 FKGRLCQLACKKVPHSCTRLYSETRALPVWEGG
-1576 TGESTR
+1576 TCHYLSRRVYKVHQDICYKESCESTTSKR
-1582 YTRKSAT
+1582 TSSRKPSNSHT
-1589 RRAARAPVPRRQPT
+1589 LKKP
-1603 ENQATVAH
+1603 

>member
-1 MRGLAGWAVL
+1 MRSLAGCWALL
-11 VALGEWLWAGGV
+11 VALGDWLWVGGV

-33 PAQGDAATGKQDDG
+33 PEQGDAATLKQDDG
-47 GSELRPLAV
+47 GSELQPISV

-116 RESTEQ
+116 RESKDQ
-122 PILERASRDI
+122 AILERATKDI
-132 AQYFPEFPGFAAQWV
+132 AQYFPEFPDFSAQWV

-155 TFFGGNSFSPVN
+155 TFFGGSSFSPVN

-277 NGGKCIED
+277 HGGKCIED

-306 HVDVDECL
+306 HIDVDECL

-324 LNGAGSFSCRC
+324 INNVNSFSCSC
-335 SPGFRGTNCETEE
+335 PPGFKGASCEIEE
-348 SPCESRVCQ
+348 SPCEAKVCQ
-357 NGGRCQAVNGMA
+357 NGGKCQVANGTAV
-369 ACLCQPGYMGT
+369 CLCQPGYMGE
-380 DCQTEVN
+380 DCETEVN

-393 CLNGGHCID
+393 CLNGGHCVN

-411 LEPFVGQRCETDSSS
+411 LEPFVGQRCEIDPSS
-426 CEDRSCQNRQ
+426 CEDRSCRNRQ

-463 PRVPGACLSHPCQ
+463 PRVPSACLSNPCQ
-476 NAGSCLET
+476 NEGSCLEM

-490 ECQEGYT
+490 ECREGYT

-510 CRNGGNCLEGNV
+510 CRNGGSCLEGNV
-522 TVCQCPPGFFGL
+522 TICQCPPGYFGL

-541 TTPCNVN
+541 ATPCNVN

-563 YLCVCHTDYGTN
+563 YLCVCHTDYSTN

-599 YTCECPRGFLGKHC
+599 YTCECPRAFLGKHC
-613 EKAKPRLCSTG
+613 EKARPRLCSAA
-624 PCRNGGTCREADGE
+624 PCRNGGTCKEADGE
-638 YHCTC
+638 YHCAC

-678 KCDCPLGY
+678 KCDCPPGY
-686 AGRHCEIVPS
+686 SGRHCEIVPS
-696 PCFLGPCENG
+696 PCFLSPCENG
-706 ATCEDLGGGYACTC
+706 ATCKDLGGDYACTC

-726 KHCQSEVDCGIPSE
+726 KHCQSEIDCGVPNE
-740 VKHAQASFNSTKLGS
+740 VKHAQASFNSTKVGS

-763 GYTLSQRNHPR
+763 GYALSQHNNPR
-774 VCRLPGV
+774 VCRLQGV
-781 WSDPPECNEIDE
+781 WSDPPECDEIDE
-793 CWSQPCLNGGHCKD
+793 CRSQPCLNGGLCKD
-807 RVAEFLCLCEPGYT
+807 RVAEFLCVCEPGYT
-821 GHRCESDVDECQLE
+821 GLHCELEINECQSD
-835 PCKNGGTCQD
+835 PCKNGGTCKD
-845 LPGSFA
+845 LPGSFT
-851 CYCPEGFLGSQCE
+851 CDCPEGFVGSQCE
-864 TEVDACESGPCQNGG
+864 TEVNACESGPCQNGG
-879 ECKSY
+879 DCESF

-918 CLPGNGTHSCTC
+918 CLASDGSHSCTC
-930 KVSYTGKS
+930 KVSYTGKN
-938 CEKGKGPQKWH
+938 CEK
-949 QDAAQGS
+949 
-956 TPARQRPPPARGS
+956 
-969 TPSGTSGS
+969 
-977 PGGRQ
+977 
-982 GWGLASAAGG
+982 
-992 RQCGEAQAPGSVR
+992 
-1005 GRWGQVSLAPCS
+1005 
-1017 DGDPSDALRRGGR
+1017 
-1030 GVQGKPLATSAGLPG
+1030 
-1045 APRPVPPVP
+1045 
-1054 QPWRVV
+1054 
-1060 ARAQPPVLPG
+1060 
-1070 RCGRS
+1070 
-1075 APGAQALPCLPGRWQ
+1075 
-1090 TVPAGPLPGA
+1090 
-1100 PRERARALSSTAAAL
+1100 
-1115 PLAAGVC
+1115 
-1122 SLKIHGITS
+1122 
-1131 PLCFCPHPEELLPPT
+1131 
-1146 SLKVERVED
+1146 
-1155 TGVLISW
+1155 
-1162 HPPEDAAARQLI
+1162 
-1174 DGYAVTYVSLDGS
+1174 
-1187 YRRTDFVDRSRSA
+1187 
-1200 HQLRALASGRAYNIS
+1200 
-1215 VFSVKRNVNN
+1215 VKRNVNN
-1225 KNDISRPVMLTTR
+1225 KNDISRPVVLTTR

-1253 ASAITVQWA
+1253 ASTITVQWA

-1277 IRQPADLADRTVE
+1277 IRQPGDLEDRTVE

-1306 ERYIVHVVTLSGLGT
+1306 ERYIVHVTTLSGLGT
-1321 EDHPSESLAVDPFHV
+1321 EDHPSESLASAPFHV
-1336 WTRPLPPKNLT
+1336 WTRPLPPRNLT
-1347 ASRVTAT
+1347 ASRVSAT
-1354 SVSMAW
+1354 SVYMTW

-1389 KLMSYTVR
+1389 KLVSYTVR
-1397 DLLPGQRYRLSVTA
+1397 DLLPAQRYRLSVTA

-1420 HSEPIHLYVTTL
+1420 HSEPIHLYITTL
-1432 QRDGAL
+1432 QRDGTA
-1438 ERRWNQAG
+1438 ERRWSQGG
-1446 HSRVLR
+1446 HPRVLR
-1452 NRLPPALLPDLRLL
+1452 NRLPPAFLPELRLL

-1492 ARFGTALGKS
+1492 ARFGTSLSKS

-1508 PEAPVKLENMD
+1508 PEAPVKLENIEEANQG
-1519 VSSQGNLALQLRKAK
+1519 SQALQLLEAK
-1534 SKSEGQNCSTNPCR
+1534 SKSSRQNCSTTPCK
-1548 NGGTCA
+1548 NGGTCVRGA
-1554 RDADSYHCNCRPG
+1554 ESYHCDCRPG
-1567 FKGWLCELG
+1567 FKGRHCELAACKKVPHSCTRLYSETKSFPVWEG
-1576 TGESTR
+1576 GICHYLYKRVYKVHQDICYKESCESTGSKK
-1582 YTRKSAT
+1582 TTSRKQSNSHT
-1589 RRAARAPVPRRQPT
+1589 LKKP
-1603 ENQATVAH
+1603 

>member
-1 MRGLAGWAVL
+1 MRVLAGWAVL
-11 VALGEWLWAGGV
+11 VALGEWLWAGGE
-23 VPLADFYPFG
+23 VPLGDFYPFG
-33 PAQGDAATGKQDDG
+33 PAQGDAATRKQDDG
-47 GSELRPLAV
+47 GSELRPLSIP
-56 RFPFFGAGHTGL
+56 FPFFGAGHTGL

-104 DVDNRRAGDVYY
+104 DVDNRRAGDIYY

-132 AQYFPEFPGFAAQWV
+132 AQYFPEFPGFSAQWV

-155 TFFGGNSFSPVN
+155 TFFGGSSFSPVN

-175 DGKLSFTIFNY
+175 DGRLSFTIFNY

-324 LNGAGSFSCRC
+324 LNGAGSFTCRC
-335 SPGFRGTNCETEE
+335 PPGFRGNNCESAE

-357 NGGRCQAVNGMA
+357 NGGSCQVENRTA
-369 ACLCQPGYMGT
+369 ACLCQSGYTGV

-426 CEDRSCQNRQ
+426 CEDQSCQNRQ

-463 PRVPGACLSHPCQ
+463 PRMPGACLSHPCQ

-484 EQGYVC
+484 ERGYVC

-497 GQDCRDKLSEGCE
+497 GQDCRDQLSEGCE
-510 CRNGGNCLEGNV
+510 CRNGGSCLEGNV
-522 TVCQCPPGFFGL
+522 TVCQCLPGFFGL

-541 TTPCNVN
+541 TTPCNMN

-563 YLCVCHTDYGTN
+563 YLCVCHTNYGTN

-588 NGGSCE
+588 NGGSCK

-599 YTCECPRGFLGKHC
+599 YICECPQDFLGMHC

-678 KCDCPLGY
+678 KCDCPPGY
-686 AGRHCEIVPS
+686 TGRHCEIVPS
-696 PCFLGPCENG
+696 PCFLSPCENG
-706 ATCEDLGGGYACTC
+706 ATCEDLSGGYACTC
-720 PVGYVG
+720 SVGYVG
-726 KHCQSEVDCGIPSE
+726 KHCQFEVDCGIPSE
-740 VKHAQASFNSTKLGS
+740 VKHAQASFNSTKVGS

-763 GYTLSQRNHPR
+763 GYILSQHNHPR
-774 VCRLPGV
+774 VCRVPGV
-781 WSDPPECNEIDE
+781 WSDPPECDEIDE
-793 CWSQPCLNGGHCKD
+793 CQSQPCLNGGQCKD
-807 RVAEFLCLCEPGYT
+807 RVSAFLCLCEPGYT
-821 GHRCESDVDECQLE
+821 GYHCELDVDECQSE
-835 PCKNGGTCQD
+835 PCKNSGTCQD

-851 CYCPEGFLGSQCE
+851 CYCPEGFLGTQCE
-864 TEVDACESGPCQNGG
+864 TEVDACESDPCRNGG
-879 ECKSY
+879 ECESY

-918 CLPGNGTHSCTC
+918 CLPSNGTHSCTC
-930 KVSYTGKS
+930 KVSYTGKN
-938 CEKGKGPQKWH
+938 CEKG
-949 QDAAQGS
+949 
-956 TPARQRPPPARGS
+956 
-969 TPSGTSGS
+969 
-977 PGGRQ
+977 
-982 GWGLASAAGG
+982 
-992 RQCGEAQAPGSVR
+992 
-1005 GRWGQVSLAPCS
+1005 
-1017 DGDPSDALRRGGR
+1017 
-1030 GVQGKPLATSAGLPG
+1030 
-1045 APRPVPPVP
+1045 
-1054 QPWRVV
+1054 
-1060 ARAQPPVLPG
+1060 
-1070 RCGRS
+1070 
-1075 APGAQALPCLPGRWQ
+1075 
-1090 TVPAGPLPGA
+1090 
-1100 PRERARALSSTAAAL
+1100 
-1115 PLAAGVC
+1115 
-1122 SLKIHGITS
+1122 
-1131 PLCFCPHPEELLPPT
+1131 
-1146 SLKVERVED
+1146 
-1155 TGVLISW
+1155 
-1162 HPPEDAAARQLI
+1162 
-1174 DGYAVTYVSLDGS
+1174 
-1187 YRRTDFVDRSRSA
+1187 
-1200 HQLRALASGRAYNIS
+1200 
-1215 VFSVKRNVNN
+1215 
-1225 KNDISRPVMLTTR
+1225 
-1238 TRPRPVEGFEITNVT
+1238 PRPVEGFEITNVT

-1262 LHRLK
+1262 LHRLQ
-1267 HSTVSRVRVS
+1267 HSSVSRVRVS
-1277 IRQPADLADRTVE
+1277 IRQMGDLAGRTVE

-1306 ERYIVHVVTLSGLGT
+1306 ERYIIHVTTLSGLGV
-1321 EDHPSESLAVDPFHV
+1321 EDHPSESLATAPFHV
-1336 WTRPLPPKNLT
+1336 WTRPLPPQNLT
-1347 ASRVTAT
+1347 ASHVTAT
-1354 SVSMAW
+1354 SVSMVW
-1360 EQPPAGAVEGYIIN
+1360 EQPPFGTMDGYIIN
-1374 VTTAQSVKSRYVPNG
+1374 VTTAQSIKSRYVPNG
-1389 KLMSYTVR
+1389 KLVSYTVR
-1397 DLLPGQRYRLSVTA
+1397 DLLPGQRYHLSLTA

-1420 HSEPIHLYVTTL
+1420 HSEPIHLYVNTL
-1432 QRDGAL
+1432 PRDGAPD
-1438 ERRWNQAG
+1438 RRWSQAG
-1446 HSRVLR
+1446 HPRVLR
-1452 NRLPPALLPDLRLL
+1452 NRLPPAFLPELRLL

-1492 ARFGTALGKS
+1492 ARFGTALGKA

-1508 PEAPVKLENMD
+1508 PEAPVKLENTE
-1519 VSSQGNLALQLRKAK
+1519 VSSWDSLALQLREAK
-1534 SKSEGQNCSTNPCR
+1534 SKREGQNCSKNPCR
-1548 NGGTCA
+1548 NGGTCT
-1554 RDADSYHCNCRPG
+1554 RDDESYHCACRPG
-1567 FKGWLCELG
+1567 FKGRVCQLAACKKVPHSCTRLYSETRSFPVWEGG
-1576 TGESTR
+1576 TCHYLSRRIYKVHQDICYKESCESTSSER
-1582 YTRKSAT
+1582 TSSRKPSNSHT
-1589 RRAARAPVPRRQPT
+1589 LKKP
-1603 ENQATVAH
+1603 

>member
-1 MRGLAGWAVL
+1 
-11 VALGEWLWAGGV
+11 GV
-23 VPLADFYPFG
+23 
-33 PAQGDAATGKQDDG
+33 
-47 GSELRPLAV
+47 RPLS
-56 RFPFFGAGHTGL
+56 RPGRPCFKGQEGETL
-68 YVNNNGIISFL
+68 KYLWKEVNNNGIISFL

-116 RESTEQ
+116 RESQ
-122 PILERASRDI
+122 DRAILERATKDI
-132 AQYFPEFPGFAAQWV
+132 AQYFPEFPDFSAQWV

-155 TFFGGNSFSPVN
+155 TFFGGSSFSPVN

-196 ASSGGD
+196 ASTQVSS
-202 FAGLGGIAAQAG
+202 

-324 LNGAGSFSCRC
+324 VNSVNSFSCQC
-335 SPGFRGTNCETEE
+335 PPGFRGASCEIEE
-348 SPCESRVCQ
+348 SPCETKVCQ
-357 NGGRCQAVNGMA
+357 NGGTCQVANGTAV
-369 ACLCQPGYMGT
+369 CTCQPGYAGG
-380 DCQTEVN
+380 DCETVHGVSNQPSLPCVTEVN

-393 CLNGGHCID
+393 CLNGGHCVD

-411 LEPFVGQRCETDSSS
+411 LEPFVGQRCETG
-426 CEDRSCQNRQ
+426 DRSCRNRQ

-449 CSPGYYGNNCQYGG
+449 CSPGYYG
-463 PRVPGACLSHPCQ
+463 
-476 NAGSCLET
+476 SCC
-484 EQGYVC
+484 V
-490 ECQEGYT
+490 
-497 GQDCRDKLSEGCE
+497 
-510 CRNGGNCLEGNV
+510 
-522 TVCQCPPGFFGL
+522 FA
-534 LCEFEVT
+534 EVT

-575 HTMPSPCDSEPCL
+575 HTVPSPCDSEPCL

-594 VHDDS
+594 TQDDS
-599 YTCECPRGFLGKHC
+599 YTCECPSGFLGKHC
-613 EKAKPRLCSTG
+613 ERARPRLCSTA
-624 PCRNGGTCREADGE
+624 PCRNGGTCKEADGE
-638 YHCTC
+638 YHCAC
-643 PYRFTGKH
+643 PYRFTGRH
-651 CEIGK
+651 CEIGTAPAWRGEVGGVRPA
-656 PDPCASGPCQNGGTC
+656 PDSTSAAHSA
-671 FHYIGKY
+671 IS
-678 KCDCPLGY
+678 L
-686 AGRHCEIVPS
+686 A
-696 PCFLGPCENG
+696 
-706 ATCEDLGGGYACTC
+706 
-720 PVGYVG
+720 
-726 KHCQSEVDCGIPSE
+726 
-740 VKHAQASFNSTKLGS
+740 VKHAQASFNSTTVGS
-755 LAEYQCEL
+755 LAKYHCEL
-763 GYTLSQRNHPR
+763 GYVLSQHNSPR
-774 VCRLPGV
+774 VCRSQGV
-781 WSDPPECNEIDE
+781 WSDPPECDEIDE
-793 CWSQPCLNGGHCKD
+793 CRSQPCLNGGQCKD
-807 RVAEFLCLCEPGYT
+807 RIAEFLCVCEPGYT
-821 GHRCESDVDECQLE
+821 GLHCELEVDECQSE
-835 PCKNGGTCQD
+835 PCKNGGTCRD
-845 LPGSFA
+845 LLGSFA
-851 CYCPEGFLGSQCE
+851 CSCPEGFVGTLCE
-864 TEVDACESGPCQNGG
+864 EEVDACESDPCQNGG
-879 ECKSY
+879 ECEGDGS
-884 GGSYLCVCPEG
+884 SYLCVCPEG

-918 CLPGNGTHSCTC
+918 CLPSNGTHSCTC

-938 CEKGKGPQKWH
+938 CEK
-949 QDAAQGS
+949 
-956 TPARQRPPPARGS
+956 
-969 TPSGTSGS
+969 
-977 PGGRQ
+977 
-982 GWGLASAAGG
+982 
-992 RQCGEAQAPGSVR
+992 
-1005 GRWGQVSLAPCS
+1005 
-1017 DGDPSDALRRGGR
+1017 
-1030 GVQGKPLATSAGLPG
+1030 
-1045 APRPVPPVP
+1045 
-1054 QPWRVV
+1054 
-1060 ARAQPPVLPG
+1060 
-1070 RCGRS
+1070 
-1075 APGAQALPCLPGRWQ
+1075 
-1090 TVPAGPLPGA
+1090 
-1100 PRERARALSSTAAAL
+1100 
-1115 PLAAGVC
+1115 
-1122 SLKIHGITS
+1122 
-1131 PLCFCPHPEELLPPT
+1131 ELLPPT

-1174 DGYAVTYVSLDGS
+1174 DGYAVTYVSFDGS

-1253 ASAITVQWA
+1253 ASTITVQWA

-1277 IRQPADLADRTVE
+1277 IRQPGDLEDRTVE

-1306 ERYIVHVVTLSGLGT
+1306 ERYIVHVTTLSGMGT
-1321 EDHPSESLAVDPFHV
+1321 EDHPSESLATAPFHV
-1336 WTRPLPPKNLT
+1336 WTRPLPPRNLT
-1347 ASRVTAT
+1347 ASRVTPT
-1354 SVSMAW
+1354 SVSMTW
-1360 EQPPAGAVEGYIIN
+1360 EQPPTGAVEGYIIN

-1389 KLMSYTVR
+1389 KLVSYTVR
-1397 DLLPGQRYRLSVTA
+1397 DLLPAQRYRLSVTA

-1432 QRDGAL
+1432 QKDGAP
-1438 ERRWNQAG
+1438 ERRWSQAG
-1446 HSRVLR
+1446 HPRVLR
-1452 NRLPPALLPDLRLL
+1452 NRLPPAFLPELRLL

-1481 TELVDGRGRIS
+1481 TELVDGRRRIS
-1492 ARFGTALGKS
+1492 ARFGTLPSKS

-1508 PEAPVKLENMD
+1508 PEAPMRLENTEEPSR
-1519 VSSQGNLALQLRKAK
+1519 SSLALQMREAW
-1534 SKSEGQNCSTNPCR
+1534 SKSESGNCSTNPCK
-1548 NGGTCA
+1548 NGGTCVSESE
-1554 RDADSYHCNCRPG
+1554 SYHCDCSPG
-1567 FKGWLCELG
+1567 FKGRHCELACKKVPHSCTRLYSETKSFPVWEGG
-1576 TGESTR
+1576 TCHYLYKRIYKVHQDVCYKESCESTGSKKTSR
-1582 YTRKSAT
+1582 YSQQKCCPSSAWGPERGPCGAWTRVGREGCRTAHEACARSLQLLYLK
-1589 RRAARAPVPRRQPT
+1589 AAMLVPRGSN
-1603 ENQATVAH
+1603 E

>member
-1 MRGLAGWAVL
+1 MRALRGCCVVL
-11 VALGEWLWAGGV
+11 LALGEWLLPRAGGV

-33 PAQGDAATGKQDDG
+33 PAQGDAATLKQDDG
-47 GSELRPLAV
+47 GSELRPLSV

-116 RESTEQ
+116 RESRDQ
-122 PILERASRDI
+122 AILERATRDI
-132 AQYFPEFPGFAAQWV
+132 AQYFPEFPDFSAQWV

-155 TFFGGNSFSPVN
+155 TFFGGSSFSPVN

-324 LNGAGSFSCRC
+324 INGVNSFSCRC
-335 SPGFRGTNCETEE
+335 LPGFRGELPCETK
-348 SPCESRVCQ
+348 VCQ
-357 NGGRCQAVNGMA
+357 NGGTCQEANGTA
-369 ACLCQPGYMGT
+369 ACMCQPGYA
-380 DCQTEVN
+380 
-387 ECESSP
+387 
-393 CLNGGHCID
+393 GGD
-402 LVDNYTCVC
+402 
-411 LEPFVGQRCETDSSS
+411 CETGGRWRQDRRPRGGD
-426 CEDRSCQNRQ
+426 EDVSNQPIPVLPC
-436 TCNYIRPGRYICT
+436 
-449 CSPGYYGNNCQYGG
+449 G
-463 PRVPGACLSHPCQ
+463 PRVPGACLSSPCQ
-476 NAGSCLET
+476 NGGSCLEL
-484 EQGYVC
+484 EQGYAC
-490 ECQEGYT
+490 DCQEGYG

-510 CRNGGNCLEGNV
+510 CRNGGSCLEGNV
-522 TVCQCPPGFFGL
+522 TICQCLPGYFGL

-541 TTPCNVN
+541 ATPCNVN

-575 HTMPSPCDSEPCL
+575 HTVPSPCDSEPCL

-594 VHDDS
+594 AQDDS
-599 YTCECPRGFLGKHC
+599 YTCECPPGFLGKHC
-613 EKAKPRLCSTG
+613 ERGTCREGRTPLGISCSSPAARPRLCSTA
-624 PCRNGGTCREADGE
+624 PCRNGGTCKESDGE

-643 PYRFTGKH
+643 PYRFTGRH
-651 CEIGK
+651 CEIGTA
-656 PDPCASGPCQNGGTC
+656 PTPGREAGGACPAPRSAPARPQNGGTC

-678 KCDCPLGY
+678 KCDCAPGY
-686 AGRHCEIVPS
+686 AGRHCEIGT
-696 PCFLGPCENG
+696 CGCCRNG
-706 ATCEDLGGGYACTC
+706 ATCEDLGGDFVCTC
-720 PVGYVG
+720 PVGYTG
-726 KHCQSEVDCGIPSE
+726 KHCQ
-740 VKHAQASFNSTKLGS
+740 
-755 LAEYQCEL
+755 
-763 GYTLSQRNHPR
+763 
-774 VCRLPGV
+774 
-781 WSDPPECNEIDE
+781 
-793 CWSQPCLNGGHCKD
+793 
-807 RVAEFLCLCEPGYT
+807 
-821 GHRCESDVDECQLE
+821 
-835 PCKNGGTCQD
+835 
-845 LPGSFA
+845 
-851 CYCPEGFLGSQCE
+851 

-879 ECKSY
+879 ECEGY
-884 GGSYLCVCPEG
+884 RGSYLCVCPEG

-918 CLPGNGTHSCTC
+918 CLPSNGTHSCTC

-938 CEKGKGPQKWH
+938 CEK
-949 QDAAQGS
+949 
-956 TPARQRPPPARGS
+956 
-969 TPSGTSGS
+969 
-977 PGGRQ
+977 
-982 GWGLASAAGG
+982 
-992 RQCGEAQAPGSVR
+992 
-1005 GRWGQVSLAPCS
+1005 
-1017 DGDPSDALRRGGR
+1017 
-1030 GVQGKPLATSAGLPG
+1030 
-1045 APRPVPPVP
+1045 
-1054 QPWRVV
+1054 
-1060 ARAQPPVLPG
+1060 
-1070 RCGRS
+1070 
-1075 APGAQALPCLPGRWQ
+1075 
-1090 TVPAGPLPGA
+1090 
-1100 PRERARALSSTAAAL
+1100 
-1115 PLAAGVC
+1115 
-1122 SLKIHGITS
+1122 
-1131 PLCFCPHPEELLPPT
+1131 ELLPPT

-1174 DGYAVTYVSLDGS
+1174 DGYAVTYVSFDGS

-1253 ASAITVQWA
+1253 ASTITVQWA

-1277 IRQPADLADRTVE
+1277 IRQPGDLEDRTVE

-1306 ERYIVHVVTLSGLGT
+1306 ERYIVHVTTLSGLGT
-1321 EDHPSESLAVDPFHV
+1321 EDHPSESLATAPFHV
-1336 WTRPLPPKNLT
+1336 WTRPLPPQNLT
-1347 ASRVTAT
+1347 ASRITPT
-1354 SVSMAW
+1354 SVSVTW

-1374 VTTAQSVKSRYVPNG
+1374 VTTLQSVKSRYVPNG
-1389 KLMSYTVR
+1389 KLASYTVR
-1397 DLLPGQRYRLSVTA
+1397 DLLPAQRYRLSVTA

-1432 QRDGAL
+1432 QRDGAP
-1438 ERRWNQAG
+1438 ERRWSQAG
-1446 HSRVLR
+1446 HPRVLR
-1452 NRLPPALLPDLRLL
+1452 NRLPPAFLPELRLL

-1492 ARFGTALGKS
+1492 ARFGTALSRS

-1508 PEAPVKLENMD
+1508 PEAPIKLENIEEPGRG
-1519 VSSQGNLALQLRKAK
+1519 SLALQLHEAR
-1534 SKSEGQNCSTNPCR
+1534 SKSESGNCSANPCK
-1548 NGGTCA
+1548 NGGTCVSESE
-1554 RDADSYHCNCRPG
+1554 SYHCDCSPG
-1567 FKGWLCELG
+1567 FKGRHCELACKKVPHSCTRLYSETKSFPVWEGG
-1576 TGESTR
+1576 TCHYLYKRVYRIHQDVCYKESCESTGSKKPSSR
-1582 YTRKSAT
+1582 
-1589 RRAARAPVPRRQPT
+1589 
-1603 ENQATVAH
+1603 

>member
-1 MRGLAGWAVL
+1 MRVLAGWAVL
-11 VALGEWLWAGGV
+11 VALGEWLWAGGE
-23 VPLADFYPFG
+23 VPLGDFYPFG
-33 PAQGDAATGKQDDG
+33 PAQGDAATRKQDDG
-47 GSELRPLAV
+47 GSELRPLSIP
-56 RFPFFGAGHTGL
+56 FPFFGAGHTGL

-104 DVDNRRAGDVYY
+104 DVDNRRAGDIYY

-132 AQYFPEFPGFAAQWV
+132 AQYFPEFPGFSAQWV

-155 TFFGGNSFSPVN
+155 TFFGGSSFSPVN

-175 DGKLSFTIFNY
+175 DGRLSFTIFNY

-324 LNGAGSFSCRC
+324 LNGAGSFTCRC
-335 SPGFRGTNCETEE
+335 PPGFRGNNCESAE

-357 NGGRCQAVNGMA
+357 NGGSCQVENRTA
-369 ACLCQPGYMGT
+369 ACLCQSGYTGV

-411 LEPFVGQRCETDSSS
+411 LEPFVGQRCET
-426 CEDRSCQNRQ
+426 
-436 TCNYIRPGRYICT
+436 
-449 CSPGYYGNNCQYGG
+449 GG
-463 PRVPGACLSHPCQ
+463 PRMPGACLSHPCQ

-484 EQGYVC
+484 ERGYVC

-497 GQDCRDKLSEGCE
+497 GQDCRDQLSEGCE
-510 CRNGGNCLEGNV
+510 CRNGGSCLEGNV
-522 TVCQCPPGFFGL
+522 TVCQCLPGFFGL

-541 TTPCNVN
+541 TTPCNMN

-563 YLCVCHTDYGTN
+563 YLCVCHTNYGTN

-588 NGGSCE
+588 NGGSCK

-599 YTCECPRGFLGKHC
+599 YICECPQDFLGMHC
-613 EKAKPRLCSTG
+613 EKGTSTVLPSTCGPMRGLVGCWWEAAALGDPALGALSAAKPRLCSTG

-651 CEIGK
+651 CEIGTA
-656 PDPCASGPCQNGGTC
+656 PALTGRTGGSCPTRLTPALCPQVSRTLVHRGP
-671 FHYIGKY
+671 
-678 KCDCPLGY
+678 
-686 AGRHCEIVPS
+686 ARM
-696 PCFLGPCENG
+696 
-706 ATCEDLGGGYACTC
+706 
-720 PVGYVG
+720 
-726 KHCQSEVDCGIPSE
+726 EVDCGIPSE
-740 VKHAQASFNSTKLGS
+740 VKHAQASFNSTKVGS

-763 GYTLSQRNHPR
+763 GYILSQHNHPR
-774 VCRLPGV
+774 VCRVPGV
-781 WSDPPECNEIDE
+781 WSDPPECDGEEGWGHGLVTPGYVLQLSAAFPPGIPVPCSCLSLHLSLAQMPLEIDE
-793 CWSQPCLNGGHCKD
+793 CQSQPCLNGGQCKD
-807 RVAEFLCLCEPGYT
+807 RVSAFLCLCEPGYT
-821 GHRCESDVDECQLE
+821 GYHCEL
-835 PCKNGGTCQD
+835 
-845 LPGSFA
+845 
-851 CYCPEGFLGSQCE
+851 
-864 TEVDACESGPCQNGG
+864 EVDACESDPCRNGG
-879 ECKSY
+879 ECESY

-918 CLPGNGTHSCTC
+918 CLPSNGTHSCTC
-930 KVSYTGKS
+930 KVSYTGKN
-938 CEKGKGPQKWH
+938 CEK
-949 QDAAQGS
+949 
-956 TPARQRPPPARGS
+956 
-969 TPSGTSGS
+969 
-977 PGGRQ
+977 
-982 GWGLASAAGG
+982 
-992 RQCGEAQAPGSVR
+992 
-1005 GRWGQVSLAPCS
+1005 
-1017 DGDPSDALRRGGR
+1017 
-1030 GVQGKPLATSAGLPG
+1030 
-1045 APRPVPPVP
+1045 
-1054 QPWRVV
+1054 
-1060 ARAQPPVLPG
+1060 
-1070 RCGRS
+1070 
-1075 APGAQALPCLPGRWQ
+1075 
-1090 TVPAGPLPGA
+1090 
-1100 PRERARALSSTAAAL
+1100 
-1115 PLAAGVC
+1115 
-1122 SLKIHGITS
+1122 
-1131 PLCFCPHPEELLPPT
+1131 ELLPPT

-1200 HQLRALASGRAYNIS
+1200 HQLRALTSGRAYNIS

-1262 LHRLK
+1262 LHRLQ
-1267 HSTVSRVRVS
+1267 HSSVSRVRVS
-1277 IRQPADLADRTVE
+1277 IRQMGDLAGRTVE

-1306 ERYIVHVVTLSGLGT
+1306 ERYIIHVTTLSGLGV
-1321 EDHPSESLAVDPFHV
+1321 EDHPSESLATAPFHV
-1336 WTRPLPPKNLT
+1336 WTRPLPPQNLT
-1347 ASRVTAT
+1347 ASHVTAT
-1354 SVSMAW
+1354 SVSMVW
-1360 EQPPAGAVEGYIIN
+1360 EQPPFGTMDGYIIN
-1374 VTTAQSVKSRYVPNG
+1374 VTTAQSIKSRYVPNG
-1389 KLMSYTVR
+1389 KLVSYTVR
-1397 DLLPGQRYRLSVTA
+1397 DLLPGQRYHLSLTA

-1420 HSEPIHLYVTTL
+1420 HSEPIHLYVNTL
-1432 QRDGAL
+1432 PRDGAPD
-1438 ERRWNQAG
+1438 RRWSQAG
-1446 HSRVLR
+1446 HPRVLR
-1452 NRLPPALLPDLRLL
+1452 NRLPPAFLPELRLL

-1492 ARFGTALGKS
+1492 ARFGTALGKA

-1508 PEAPVKLENMD
+1508 PEAPVKLENTE
-1519 VSSQGNLALQLRKAK
+1519 VSSWDSLALQLREAK
-1534 SKSEGQNCSTNPCR
+1534 SKREGQNCSKNPCR
-1548 NGGTCA
+1548 NGGTCT
-1554 RDADSYHCNCRPG
+1554 RDDESYHCACRPG
-1567 FKGWLCELG
+1567 FKGRVCQLACKKVPHSCTRLYSETRSFPVWEGG
-1576 TGESTR
+1576 TCHYLRIYKVHQDICYKESCESTSSERTSSR
-1582 YTRKSAT
+1582 YSQQQHTACASLPVT
-1589 RRAARAPVPRRQPT
+1589 LDRRMCLAGVPQHARG
-1603 ENQATVAH
+1603 H

>member
-33 PAQGDAATGKQDDG
+33 PTQGDAATRKQDDG
-47 GSELRPLAV
+47 GSELRPLSIP
-56 RFPFFGAGHTGL
+56 FPFFGAGHTGL

-104 DVDNRRAGDVYY
+104 DVDNRQAGDVYY

-132 AQYFPEFPGFAAQWV
+132 TQYFPEFPGFSAQWV

-155 TFFGGNSFSPVN
+155 TFFGGSSLSPVN

-335 SPGFRGTNCETEE
+335 LPGFRGTSCEAEE

-357 NGGRCQAVNGMA
+357 NGGRCQAVNGTA
-369 ACLCQPGYMGT
+369 ACLCQPGYTGV

-411 LEPFVGQRCETDSSS
+411 LEPFVGQRCEKDSSS
-426 CEDRSCQNRQ
+426 CEDWSCRNRQ

-484 EQGYVC
+484 EQGYIC

-510 CRNGGNCLEGNV
+510 CRNGGSCLEGNV
-522 TVCQCPPGFFGL
+522 TICQCLPGFFGL

-541 TTPCNVN
+541 TTPCNMN

-599 YTCECPRGFLGKHC
+599 YTCECPQGFLGKHC

-656 PDPCASGPCQNGGTC
+656 PDPCASGPCQNRGTC

-678 KCDCPLGY
+678 KCDCPPGY
-686 AGRHCEIVPS
+686 TGRHCEI
-696 PCFLGPCENG
+696 
-706 ATCEDLGGGYACTC
+706 
-720 PVGYVG
+720 
-726 KHCQSEVDCGIPSE
+726 EVDCGVPSE
-740 VKHAQASFNSTKLGS
+740 VKHAQASFNSTKVGS
-755 LAEYQCEL
+755 LAEYHCEL
-763 GYTLSQRNHPR
+763 GYTLSQHNHPR

-781 WSDPPECNEIDE
+781 WSDPPECDEIDE
-793 CWSQPCLNGGHCKD
+793 CWSQPCLNGGRCKD
-807 RVAEFLCLCEPGYT
+807 RVAKFLCLCEPGYT
-821 GHRCESDVDECQLE
+821 GHHCESDVDECQSE
-835 PCKNGGTCQD
+835 PCKNGGTCRD

-851 CYCPEGFLGSQCE
+851 CYCPAGFVGTQCE
-864 TEVDACESGPCQNGG
+864 TEVDACESGPCRNGG
-879 ECKSY
+879 ECESY

-938 CEKGKGPQKWH
+938 CEK
-949 QDAAQGS
+949 
-956 TPARQRPPPARGS
+956 
-969 TPSGTSGS
+969 
-977 PGGRQ
+977 
-982 GWGLASAAGG
+982 
-992 RQCGEAQAPGSVR
+992 
-1005 GRWGQVSLAPCS
+1005 
-1017 DGDPSDALRRGGR
+1017 
-1030 GVQGKPLATSAGLPG
+1030 
-1045 APRPVPPVP
+1045 
-1054 QPWRVV
+1054 
-1060 ARAQPPVLPG
+1060 
-1070 RCGRS
+1070 
-1075 APGAQALPCLPGRWQ
+1075 
-1090 TVPAGPLPGA
+1090 
-1100 PRERARALSSTAAAL
+1100 
-1115 PLAAGVC
+1115 
-1122 SLKIHGITS
+1122 
-1131 PLCFCPHPEELLPPT
+1131 ELLPPT

-1225 KNDISRPVMLTTR
+1225 KNDISRPIMLTTR

-1267 HSTVSRVRVS
+1267 HSTVSRVRVA
-1277 IRQPADLADRTVE
+1277 IRQPGDLSDRTVE

-1306 ERYIVHVVTLSGLGT
+1306 ERYIVHVTTLSGLGM
-1321 EDHPSESLAVDPFHV
+1321 EDHPSESLATAPFHV
-1336 WTRPLPPKNLT
+1336 WT
-1347 ASRVTAT
+1347 
-1354 SVSMAW
+1354 M
-1360 EQPPAGAVEGYIIN
+1360 
-1374 VTTAQSVKSRYVPNG
+1374 
-1389 KLMSYTVR
+1389 
-1397 DLLPGQRYRLSVTA
+1397 
-1411 VQNTEQGQV
+1411 
-1420 HSEPIHLYVTTL
+1420 
-1432 QRDGAL
+1432 QRDGAP
-1438 ERRWNQAG
+1438 ERRWSQAG
-1446 HSRVLR
+1446 HPRVLR
-1452 NRLPPALLPDLRLL
+1452 NRLPPAFLPELRLL
-1466 ADHDTAEEPSPAPRF
+1466 ADRDTAEEPSPAPRF

-1492 ARFGTALGKS
+1492 TRFSTALSKS

-1508 PEAPVKLENMD
+1508 PEAPVKLENVE
-1519 VSSQGNLALQLRKAK
+1519 VSSQGSLALKLREAK

-1548 NGGTCA
+1548 NGGTCI
-1554 RDADSYHCNCRPG
+1554 RDAESYHCDCRLG
-1567 FKGWLCELG
+1567 FKGRLCELAACKKVPHSCTRLYSETKSFPVWEGG
-1576 TGESTR
+1576 TCHYLYRRVYKVHQDFCYKESCESTGSEK
-1582 YTRKSAT
+1582 TTSRKPSNSHT
-1589 RRAARAPVPRRQPT
+1589 LKKP
-1603 ENQATVAH
+1603 

>member
-33 PAQGDAATGKQDDG
+33 PTQGDAATRKQDDG
-47 GSELRPLAV
+47 GSELRPLSV
-56 RFPFFGAGHTGL
+56 PFPFFGAGHTGL

-132 AQYFPEFPGFAAQWV
+132 VQYFPEFPEFSAQWV

-155 TFFGGNSFSPVN
+155 TFFGGSSFSPVN

-263 SNTTSVCLTLRPCL
+263 SNTTSVCLMLRPCL

-335 SPGFRGTNCETEE
+335 PPDFRGTSCETEK

-357 NGGRCQAVNGMA
+357 NGGRCQALNRTA
-369 ACLCQPGYMGT
+369 TCLCQPGYTGV

-393 CLNGGHCID
+393 CLNGGHCVD

-426 CEDRSCQNRQ
+426 CEDRSCRNRQ

-463 PRVPGACLSHPCQ
+463 PRLPGACLSHPCQ
-476 NAGSCLET
+476 NNGSCLEM
-484 EQGYVC
+484 EQGYIC

-510 CRNGGNCLEGNV
+510 CRNGGSCLEGNV
-522 TVCQCPPGFFGL
+522 TICQCPPGFFGL

-541 TTPCNVN
+541 TTPCNMN

-678 KCDCPLGY
+678 KCDCPPGY

-696 PCFLGPCENG
+696 PCFLSPCENG
-706 ATCEDLGGGYACTC
+706 ATCEDLDGGYTCTC

-740 VKHAQASFNSTKLGS
+740 VKHAQASFNSTKVGS

-763 GYTLSQRNHPR
+763 GYTLSQHNHPR

-781 WSDPPECNEIDE
+781 WSDPPECDEIDE
-793 CWSQPCLNGGHCKD
+793 CRSQPCLNGGQCKD
-807 RVAEFLCLCEPGYT
+807 RVAEFLCLCEAGYT
-821 GHRCESDVDECQLE
+821 GHHCESDVDECRSE

-845 LPGSFA
+845 LPASFA
-851 CYCPEGFLGSQCE
+851 CYCPEGFVGTQCE

-879 ECKSY
+879 ECESY

-938 CEKGKGPQKWH
+938 CEK
-949 QDAAQGS
+949 
-956 TPARQRPPPARGS
+956 
-969 TPSGTSGS
+969 
-977 PGGRQ
+977 
-982 GWGLASAAGG
+982 
-992 RQCGEAQAPGSVR
+992 
-1005 GRWGQVSLAPCS
+1005 
-1017 DGDPSDALRRGGR
+1017 
-1030 GVQGKPLATSAGLPG
+1030 
-1045 APRPVPPVP
+1045 
-1054 QPWRVV
+1054 
-1060 ARAQPPVLPG
+1060 
-1070 RCGRS
+1070 
-1075 APGAQALPCLPGRWQ
+1075 
-1090 TVPAGPLPGA
+1090 
-1100 PRERARALSSTAAAL
+1100 
-1115 PLAAGVC
+1115 
-1122 SLKIHGITS
+1122 
-1131 PLCFCPHPEELLPPT
+1131 
-1146 SLKVERVED
+1146 
-1155 TGVLISW
+1155 
-1162 HPPEDAAARQLI
+1162 
-1174 DGYAVTYVSLDGS
+1174 
-1187 YRRTDFVDRSRSA
+1187 
-1200 HQLRALASGRAYNIS
+1200 
-1215 VFSVKRNVNN
+1215 VKRNVNN

-1238 TRPRPVEGFEITNVT
+1238 TRPRPVEGFEIMNVT

-1277 IRQPADLADRTVE
+1277 IRQPGDLADRTVE

-1306 ERYIVHVVTLSGLGT
+1306 ERYIIHVTTLSGLGT
-1321 EDHPSESLAVDPFHV
+1321 EDHPSESLATAPFHV
-1336 WTRPLPPKNLT
+1336 WTRPLSPQNLT

-1354 SVSMAW
+1354 SVSMVW
-1360 EQPPAGAVEGYIIN
+1360 EQPPTGAVEGYIIN

-1389 KLMSYTVR
+1389 KLVSYTVR

-1420 HSEPIHLYVTTL
+1420 HSEPIHLYITTL
-1432 QRDGAL
+1432 QRDGAP
-1438 ERRWNQAG
+1438 ERRWSQAG
-1446 HSRVLR
+1446 HPRVLR
-1452 NRLPPALLPDLRLL
+1452 NRLPPAFLPELRLL

-1492 ARFGTALGKS
+1492 ARFGTTLGKS

-1508 PEAPVKLENMD
+1508 PEAPVKLENVE
-1519 VSSQGNLALQLRKAK
+1519 VSSHGSLAMQLREAK

-1548 NGGTCA
+1548 NGGTCT
-1554 RDADSYHCNCRPG
+1554 RDTKSYHCDCRPG
-1567 FKGWLCELG
+1567 FKGRLCELG

-1582 YTRKSAT
+1582 YTKMSAT
-1589 RRAARAPVPRRQPT
+1589 RRAARAPVPRRQPA
-1603 ENQATVAH
+1603 ENQATVTH

>member
-1 MRGLAGWAVL
+1 MRVLAGWAVL
-11 VALGEWLWAGGV
+11 VALGEWLWAGGE
-23 VPLADFYPFG
+23 VPLGDFYPFG
-33 PAQGDAATGKQDDG
+33 PAQGDAATRKQDDG
-47 GSELRPLAV
+47 GSELRPLSIP
-56 RFPFFGAGHTGL
+56 FPFFGAGHTGL

-104 DVDNRRAGDVYY
+104 DVDNRRAGDIYY

-132 AQYFPEFPGFAAQWV
+132 AQYFPEFPGFSAQWV

-155 TFFGGNSFSPVN
+155 TFFGGSSFSPVN

-324 LNGAGSFSCRC
+324 LNGAGSFTCRC
-335 SPGFRGTNCETEE
+335 PPGFRGNNCESAE

-357 NGGRCQAVNGMA
+357 NGGSCQVENRTA
-369 ACLCQPGYMGT
+369 ACLCQSGYTGV

-426 CEDRSCQNRQ
+426 CEDQSCQNRQ

-463 PRVPGACLSHPCQ
+463 PRMPGACLSHPCQ

-484 EQGYVC
+484 ERGYVC

-497 GQDCRDKLSEGCE
+497 GQDCRDQLSEGCE
-510 CRNGGNCLEGNV
+510 CRNGGSCLEGNV
-522 TVCQCPPGFFGL
+522 TVCQCLPGFFGL

-541 TTPCNVN
+541 TTPCNMN

-563 YLCVCHTDYGTN
+563 YLCVCHTNYGTN

-588 NGGSCE
+588 NGGSCK

-599 YTCECPRGFLGKHC
+599 YICECPQDFLGMHC

-678 KCDCPLGY
+678 KCDCPPGY
-686 AGRHCEIVPS
+686 TGRHCEIVPS
-696 PCFLGPCENG
+696 PCFLSPCENG
-706 ATCEDLGGGYACTC
+706 ATCEDLSGGYACTC
-720 PVGYVG
+720 SVGYVG
-726 KHCQSEVDCGIPSE
+726 KHCQFEVDCGIPSE
-740 VKHAQASFNSTKLGS
+740 VKHAQASFNSTKVGS

-763 GYTLSQRNHPR
+763 GYILSQHNHPR
-774 VCRLPGV
+774 VCRVPGV
-781 WSDPPECNEIDE
+781 WSDPPECDEIDE
-793 CWSQPCLNGGHCKD
+793 CQSQPCLNGGQCKD
-807 RVAEFLCLCEPGYT
+807 RVSAFLCLCEPGYT
-821 GHRCESDVDECQLE
+821 GYHCELDVDECQSE
-835 PCKNGGTCQD
+835 PCKNSGTCQD

-851 CYCPEGFLGSQCE
+851 CYCPEGFLGTQCE
-864 TEVDACESGPCQNGG
+864 TEVDACESDPCRNGG
-879 ECKSY
+879 ECESY

-902 TASDPCFSSP
+902 TGEAGRAGQGGPGVSGTADTAKPGTSPTASDPCFSSP

-918 CLPGNGTHSCTC
+918 CLPSNGTHSCTC
-930 KVSYTGKS
+930 KVSYTGKN
-938 CEKGKGPQKWH
+938 CEK
-949 QDAAQGS
+949 
-956 TPARQRPPPARGS
+956 
-969 TPSGTSGS
+969 
-977 PGGRQ
+977 
-982 GWGLASAAGG
+982 
-992 RQCGEAQAPGSVR
+992 
-1005 GRWGQVSLAPCS
+1005 
-1017 DGDPSDALRRGGR
+1017 
-1030 GVQGKPLATSAGLPG
+1030 
-1045 APRPVPPVP
+1045 
-1054 QPWRVV
+1054 
-1060 ARAQPPVLPG
+1060 
-1070 RCGRS
+1070 
-1075 APGAQALPCLPGRWQ
+1075 
-1090 TVPAGPLPGA
+1090 
-1100 PRERARALSSTAAAL
+1100 
-1115 PLAAGVC
+1115 
-1122 SLKIHGITS
+1122 
-1131 PLCFCPHPEELLPPT
+1131 
-1146 SLKVERVED
+1146 
-1155 TGVLISW
+1155 
-1162 HPPEDAAARQLI
+1162 
-1174 DGYAVTYVSLDGS
+1174 
-1187 YRRTDFVDRSRSA
+1187 
-1200 HQLRALASGRAYNIS
+1200 
-1215 VFSVKRNVNN
+1215 VKRNVNN

-1262 LHRLK
+1262 LHRLQ
-1267 HSTVSRVRVS
+1267 HSSVSRVRVS
-1277 IRQPADLADRTVE
+1277 IRQMGDLAGRTVE

-1306 ERYIVHVVTLSGLGT
+1306 ERYIIHVTTLSGLGV
-1321 EDHPSESLAVDPFHV
+1321 EDHPSESLATAPFHV
-1336 WTRPLPPKNLT
+1336 WTRPLPPQNLT
-1347 ASRVTAT
+1347 ASHVTAT
-1354 SVSMAW
+1354 SVSMVW
-1360 EQPPAGAVEGYIIN
+1360 EQPPFGTMDGYIIN
-1374 VTTAQSVKSRYVPNG
+1374 VTTAQSIKSRYVPNG
-1389 KLMSYTVR
+1389 KLVSYTVR
-1397 DLLPGQRYRLSVTA
+1397 DLLPGQRYHLSLTA

-1420 HSEPIHLYVTTL
+1420 HSEPIHLYVNTL
-1432 QRDGAL
+1432 PRDGAPD
-1438 ERRWNQAG
+1438 RRWSQAG
-1446 HSRVLR
+1446 HPRVLR
-1452 NRLPPALLPDLRLL
+1452 NRLPPAFLPELRLL

-1492 ARFGTALGKS
+1492 ARFGTALGKA

-1508 PEAPVKLENMD
+1508 PEAPVKLENTE
-1519 VSSQGNLALQLRKAK
+1519 VSSWDSLALQLREAK
-1534 SKSEGQNCSTNPCR
+1534 SKREGQNCSKNPCR
-1548 NGGTCA
+1548 NGGTCT
-1554 RDADSYHCNCRPG
+1554 RDDESYHCACRPG
-1567 FKGWLCELG
+1567 FKGRVCQLACKKVPHSCTRLYSETRSFPVWEGG
-1576 TGESTR
+1576 TCHYLSRRIYKVHQDICYKESCESTSSERTSSR
-1582 YTRKSAT
+1582 YSQQQHTACAS
-1589 RRAARAPVPRRQPT
+1589 
-1603 ENQATVAH
+1603 

>member
-1 MRGLAGWAVL
+1 MQVLAGWAVL
-11 VALGEWLWAGGV
+11 VALGEWLWAAAE
-23 VPLADFYPFG
+23 VPLGDFYPFG
-33 PAQGDAATGKQDDG
+33 PAQGDAATRKQDDG
-47 GSELRPLAV
+47 GSELRPLSIP
-56 RFPFFGAGHTGL
+56 FPFFGAGHTGL

-104 DVDNRRAGDVYY
+104 DVDNRRAGEIYY

-122 PILERASRDI
+122 PILDRASRDI
-132 AQYFPEFPGFAAQWV
+132 AQYFPEFPGFSAQWV

-324 LNGAGSFSCRC
+324 LNGAGRFTCRC
-335 SPGFRGTNCETEE
+335 PPGFRGNSCETAE
-348 SPCESRVCQ
+348 SPCENRVCQ
-357 NGGRCQAVNGMA
+357 NGGSCQVVNRTA
-369 ACLCQPGYMGT
+369 TCLCQLGYTGE

-463 PRVPGACLSHPCQ
+463 PRMPGACLSHPCQ

-484 EQGYVC
+484 ERGYVC

-497 GQDCRDKLSEGCE
+497 GQDCRDQLPEGCE
-510 CRNGGNCLEGNV
+510 CRNGGSCLEGNV
-522 TVCQCPPGFFGL
+522 TVCQCLPGFFGL
-534 LCEFEVT
+534 LCEFAGTGHVFTEVT
-541 TTPCNVN
+541 TTPCNMN

-563 YLCVCHTDYGTN
+563 YLCVCHTNYGAN

-588 NGGSCE
+588 NGGSCK
-594 VHDDS
+594 VDDDS
-599 YTCECPRGFLGKHC
+599 YVCECPQGFLGMHC
-613 EKAKPRLCSTG
+613 EK
-624 PCRNGGTCREADGE
+624 
-638 YHCTC
+638 
-643 PYRFTGKH
+643 
-651 CEIGK
+651 GK

-678 KCDCPLGY
+678 KCDCPPGY
-686 AGRHCEIVPS
+686 TGRHCEI
-696 PCFLGPCENG
+696 
-706 ATCEDLGGGYACTC
+706 
-720 PVGYVG
+720 
-726 KHCQSEVDCGIPSE
+726 EVDCGIPSE
-740 VKHAQASFNSTKLGS
+740 VKHAQASFNSTKVGS
-755 LAEYQCEL
+755 VAEYQCEL
-763 GYTLSQRNHPR
+763 GYILSQHNHPR
-774 VCRLPGV
+774 VCRVPGV
-781 WSDPPECNEIDE
+781 WSDPPECDEIDE
-793 CWSQPCLNGGHCKD
+793 CQSQPCLNGGQCKD
-807 RVAEFLCLCEPGYT
+807 RVSAFLCLCEPGYT
-821 GHRCESDVDECQLE
+821 GYHCELDVDECQSE
-835 PCKNGGTCQD
+835 PCKNSGTCQD

-851 CYCPEGFLGSQCE
+851 CYCPEGFLGTQCE
-864 TEVDACESGPCQNGG
+864 TEVDACESDPCQNGG
-879 ECKSY
+879 ECESY

-918 CLPGNGTHSCTC
+918 CLPSNGTHSCTC
-930 KVSYTGKS
+930 KVSYTGKN
-938 CEKGKGPQKWH
+938 CEK
-949 QDAAQGS
+949 
-956 TPARQRPPPARGS
+956 
-969 TPSGTSGS
+969 
-977 PGGRQ
+977 
-982 GWGLASAAGG
+982 
-992 RQCGEAQAPGSVR
+992 
-1005 GRWGQVSLAPCS
+1005 
-1017 DGDPSDALRRGGR
+1017 
-1030 GVQGKPLATSAGLPG
+1030 
-1045 APRPVPPVP
+1045 
-1054 QPWRVV
+1054 
-1060 ARAQPPVLPG
+1060 
-1070 RCGRS
+1070 
-1075 APGAQALPCLPGRWQ
+1075 
-1090 TVPAGPLPGA
+1090 
-1100 PRERARALSSTAAAL
+1100 
-1115 PLAAGVC
+1115 
-1122 SLKIHGITS
+1122 
-1131 PLCFCPHPEELLPPT
+1131 ELLPPT

-1200 HQLRALASGRAYNIS
+1200 HQLRALTSGRAYNIS

-1262 LHRLK
+1262 LHRLQ

-1277 IRQPADLADRTVE
+1277 IRQMGDLAGRTVE

-1306 ERYIVHVVTLSGLGT
+1306 ERYIIHVTTLSGLGV
-1321 EDHPSESLAVDPFHV
+1321 EDHPSESLATAPFHV
-1336 WTRPLPPKNLT
+1336 WTRPLPPQNLT
-1347 ASRVTAT
+1347 ASHVTAT

-1360 EQPPAGAVEGYIIN
+1360 EQPPAGTMEGYIIN

-1389 KLMSYTVR
+1389 KLVSYTVR
-1397 DLLPGQRYRLSVTA
+1397 DLLPGQRYHLSLTA

-1420 HSEPIHLYVTTL
+1420 HSEPIHLYVSTL
-1432 QRDGAL
+1432 QRDGVP
-1438 ERRWNQAG
+1438 ERRWSQAG
-1446 HSRVLR
+1446 HPRVLR
-1452 NRLPPALLPDLRLL
+1452 NRLPPAFLPELRLL

-1508 PEAPVKLENMD
+1508 PEAPVKLENTE
-1519 VSSQGNLALQLRKAK
+1519 VSSWDSLALQLREAK
-1534 SKSEGQNCSTNPCR
+1534 SKREGQNCSKNPCR
-1548 NGGTCA
+1548 NGGTCT
-1554 RDADSYHCNCRPG
+1554 RDEESYHCACRPG
-1567 FKGWLCELG
+1567 FKGRVCQLACKKVPHSCTRLYSETRSFPVWEGG
-1576 TGESTR
+1576 TCHYLSRRVYKVQQDICYKESCESTSSKG
-1582 YTRKSAT
+1582 TSSRKPSNSHT
-1589 RRAARAPVPRRQPT
+1589 LKKP
-1603 ENQATVAH
+1603 